1 MNKKFI
7 SVFMI
12 GAATLA
18 PLSTFVSCNDYDD
31 DIKDLQEQ
39 IAASGV
45 DLKAEVSR
53 LEGLLDACKAASE
66 KADSELSEAIKNA
79 TNDAKGYAD
88 IQAAEAKK
96 AAIEAA
102 QSLIEKAIQDL
113 ENGSIKA
120 AQAKADAA
128 YLLAE
133 QTSKVAGEN
142 KAELEKLAAGLA
154 TTNDNLTK
162 AVAAL
167 NSRLDEANQ
176 AIAETKALAEDNQ
189 AKLAVLEAALQS
201 LQASNQ
207 QAHDALNAKDNEL
220 KALIDANQK
229 AIEATLNTKIA
240 EVNTKISEANAKIA
254 DLETR
259 VANNEVSLN
268 EVKTDIANNIK
279 PELVK
284 LADDITTIQNDIIA
298 INNYLE
304 ILNQNLNNLI
314 TGLILQDAQLE
325 MVQAQV
331 VSDPGTIDGY
341 TLKETL
347 DGKTYIMFPYKDAK
361 CGADTL
367 TAGEWNVERVAGPV
381 YYTINPTDVN
391 FTDAAN
397 INLENSKEE
406 APKNIAISAP
416 KASERKSPITRAV
429 EAPKNGLY
437 QSTIENSDNH
447 RTSAHPGFNN
457 PDKEGYRGSFAL
469 YTSYV
474 QKAKDGS
481 TINKKVYSQY
491 ALNLSVVDAAVQDA
505 PAIVAVGADNAHPA
519 ACDARFTTDDTK
531 KPLLGKLRLT
541 PVNTEFGKDNGTKKV
556 YKKYVEAI
564 GVTDAR
570 GTEMT
575 GTKLTTLLTA
585 IANAN
590 PGVLNTI
597 FEEDEAGF
605 DEITVNI
612 PDNAGDHSFIGNVIT
627 FRYFIQNYNGTIYA
641 TTYKVMFAKPLFD
654 EAEVV
659 IKHPPYAAGDNTT
672 MHGLTKNDKT
682 EFQLQAN
689 CITVAAS
696 NTLWKNNTAK
706 IEVTAKP
713 DANGDYLHIK
723 NIYFHTAST
732 SGSGW
737 VAEAPLKTIP
747 MNNGMS
753 ASVSGLTVTDVSAI
767 KNMVIEYD
775 PSLVTVEKEYELVMK
790 SYDPNGNLVSKL
802 PIKFTMKYPKLH
814 TDLIKPNPAF
824 FTGANGEPAKDDLN
838 NAEAFRTQTY
848 TLTAWADNES
858 GKAKYTL
865 NPVFNTPHSDAEG
878 CVMSFD
884 LGNKAQ
890 YGING
895 AFAAY
900 APDNTWRMNG
910 PTYTMIV
917 PAEAVT
923 RKAEHPYTLLLAVQY
938 FGVKSL
944 WYDPVEFKI
953 VFKSAIAHAE
963 PRFDKGDE
971 AYEIGYPS
979 QTLTLN
985 DANVTADDPSRSGF
999 NDINYFTKDGATAHA
1014 RDSRIKATSVELEQ
1028 MQYATLFKTIS
1039 CTNDEIKIVTN
1050 EEVQQGIG
1058 SISGK
1063 SIKFNFIVEDHFGN
1077 VRKYPFYVKVKENN

>member
-66 KADSELSEAIKNA
+66 KADSELNEAIKNA

-220 KALIDANQK
+220 KALIDANQQ

-254 DLETR
+254 ALETR

-279 PELVK
+279 PELVR
-284 LADDITTIQNDIIA
+284 LAGDISTIQNDIIA
-298 INNYLE
+298 INNYLD

-331 VSDPGTIDGY
+331 VSDPGTIAGL
-341 TLKETL
+341 TLKENRG
-347 DGKTYIMFPYKDAK
+347 GKTYIMFPYKDAK
-361 CGADTL
+361 GGAEEL

-397 INLENSKEE
+397 INLENSLEQ
-406 APKNIAISAP
+406 APANIVISAP

-447 RTSAHPGFNN
+447 RTAAHQGFKNS
-457 PDKEGYRGSFAL
+457 YAL

-474 QKAKDGS
+474 QTAKDGS

-491 ALNLSVVDAAVQDA
+491 ALNLNVVDASVQNA

-519 ACDARFTTDDTK
+519 SCNARFTTEFG
-531 KPLLGKLRLT
+531 KPLQGKLQLT

-564 GVTDAR
+564 AVTDAR
-570 GTEMT
+570 GNVVT
-575 GTKLTTLLTA
+575 GEDLTKLLNA
-585 IANAN
+585 ISAANA
-590 PGVLNTI
+590 GVLNTI

-612 PDNAGDHSFIGNVIT
+612 PDNAGDHSFIGNTIT

-641 TTYKVMFAKPLFD
+641 TTYKVMFVKTLFE
-654 EAEVV
+654 EAQVV
-659 IKHPPYAAGDNTT
+659 IEHTPYDAGNITT

-689 CITVAAS
+689 CIKVAAS

-706 IEVTAKP
+706 IEIKALEDSEHDYFAIENVKFYSNSTT
-713 DANGDYLHIK
+713 GD
-723 NIYFHTAST
+723 
-732 SGSGW
+732 GW
-737 VAEAPLKTIP
+737 VSETPLKTIAI
-747 MNNGMS
+747 GGGTS
-753 ASVSGLTVTDVSAI
+753 GSVSGLNPNDVAAI

-775 PSLVTVEKEYELVMK
+775 PNGIYVEKEYSLEMN
-790 SYDPNGNLVSKL
+790 SYDVNGNLISKL
-802 PIKFTMKYPKLH
+802 PIKFTMKYPNHHLA
-814 TDLIKPNPAF
+814 LIKPNPAF
-824 FTGANGEPAKDDLN
+824 FTPY
-838 NAEAFRTQTY
+838 NAELKDAAGLRAASY
-848 TLTAWADNES
+848 TLTAWANNNN
-858 GKAKYTL
+858 GTNAKY
-865 NPVFNTPHSDAEG
+865 NIIAAFNTPYSNTDG
-878 CVMSFD
+878 CALSFD
-884 LGNKAQ
+884 LANKGKYASDA
-890 YGING
+890 NLVP
-895 AFAAY
+895 Y
-900 APDNTWRMNG
+900 APVNSWRVNG
-910 PTYTMIV
+910 PTAYWMEV
-917 PAEAVT
+917 PAKAV
-923 RKAEHPYTLLLAVQY
+923 KFGAEHVYTLQLAVQN
-938 FGVKSL
+938 FGVESL
-944 WYDPVEFKI
+944 WYNPVEFKV
-953 VFKSAIAHAE
+953 VFKSAIAHADLAFNKE
-963 PRFDKGDE
+963 T
-971 AYEIGYPS
+971 YEVGYPS

-985 DANVTADDPSRSGF
+985 DANVSADDKSTSAAD
-999 NDINYFTKDGATAHA
+999 DINYFAKDGATAHT
-1014 RDSRIKATSVELEQ
+1014 RDARIKTTSVELVQ
-1028 MQYATLFKTIS
+1028 TQFASLFKTIS

-1050 EEVQQGIG
+1050 EQVEGGVG
-1058 SISGK
+1058 SITTDR
-1063 SIKFNFIVEDHFGN
+1063 IQFNFIVEDQYGN
-1077 VRKYPFYVKVKENN
+1077 VTKYPFYVKVKENN

>member
-220 KALIDANQK
+220 KALIDANQQ

-254 DLETR
+254 ALETR

-279 PELVK
+279 PELVR
-284 LADDITTIQNDIIA
+284 LAGDITTIQNDIIA
-298 INNYLE
+298 INNYLD

-314 TGLILQDAQLE
+314 TGLILQDTQLE

-331 VSDPGTIDGY
+331 VSDPGTIAGL
-341 TLKETL
+341 TLKENR

-361 CGADTL
+361 GGAETL

-381 YYTINPTDVN
+381 YYTINPTNVN

-397 INLENSKEE
+397 INLENSLEE
-406 APKNIAISAP
+406 APQNIAISAP

-447 RTSAHPGFNN
+447 RTSAHQGFKNS
-457 PDKEGYRGSFAL
+457 YAL

-474 QKAKDGS
+474 QTAKDGS

-491 ALNLSVVDAAVQDA
+491 ALNLNVVNAAVQDA

-519 ACDARFTTDDTK
+519 TCDARFTTDFG
-531 KPLLGKLRLT
+531 KPLQGKLQLK

-570 GTEMT
+570 GNAIT
-575 GTKLTTLLTA
+575 GTKLTSLLTA

-590 PGVLNTI
+590 AGVLNTI

-641 TTYKVMFAKPLFD
+641 TTYKVMFVKTLFE
-654 EAEVV
+654 EAQVV
-659 IKHPPYAAGDNTT
+659 IEHTPYAAGNITT

-689 CITVAAS
+689 CITVPAS
-696 NTLWKNNTAK
+696 NALWKNNTAK

-713 DANGDYLHIK
+713 DANGAYLHIK

-775 PSLVTVEKEYELVMK
+775 PEAPNIVWHEYELEMK
-790 SYDPNGNLVSKL
+790 SYDPNGNLISKL
-802 PIKFTMKYPKLH
+802 PIKFTMKYPDH
-814 TDLIKPNPAF
+814 HALIKPNPAF
-824 FTGANGEPAKDDLN
+824 FTPY
-838 NAEAFRTQTY
+838 NAELKDAAGLRAASY
-848 TLTAWADNES
+848 TLTAWANNNNGTNAKYNIIAAFNTPYSNTDGCALSFDLAN
-858 GKAKYTL
+858 KAKYG
-865 NPVFNTPHSDAEG
+865 SDASL
-878 CVMSFD
+878 VP
-884 LGNKAQ
+884 
-890 YGING
+890 
-895 AFAAY
+895 Y
-900 APDNTWRMNG
+900 APVNSWRVNG
-910 PTYTMIV
+910 PTAYWMEV
-917 PAEAVT
+917 PAKAV
-923 RKAEHPYTLLLAVQY
+923 KFGAEHVYTLQLAVQN
-938 FGVKSL
+938 FGVESL
-944 WYDPVEFKI
+944 WYNPVEFKV
-953 VFKSAIAHAE
+953 VFKSAIAHADLAFNKE
-963 PRFDKGDE
+963 T
-971 AYEIGYPS
+971 YEVGYPS
-979 QTLTLN
+979 QTLNLN
-985 DANVTADDPSRSGF
+985 DANVSADDKSTSAAD
-999 NDINYFTKDGATAHA
+999 DINYFAKDGTTAHT
-1014 RDSRIKATSVELEQ
+1014 RDARIKTTSVELVQ
-1028 MQYATLFKTIS
+1028 TQFASLFKTIS
-1039 CTNDEIKIVTN
+1039 CTNDGIKIVTN
-1050 EEVQQGIG
+1050 EQVEGGVG
-1058 SISGK
+1058 SITTDR
-1063 SIKFNFIVEDHFGN
+1063 IQFNFVVEDQYGN

>member
-220 KALIDANQK
+220 KALIDANQQ

-254 DLETR
+254 ALETR

-268 EVKTDIANNIK
+268 EVKNDIANNIK
-279 PELVK
+279 PELVR
-284 LADDITTIQNDIIA
+284 LAGDITTIQNDIIA
-298 INNYLE
+298 INNYLD

-314 TGLILQDAQLE
+314 TGLILQDTQLE

-331 VSDPGTIDGY
+331 VSDPGTIAGL
-341 TLKETL
+341 TLKETR

-361 CGADTL
+361 GGAETL

-381 YYTINPTDVN
+381 YYTINPTNVN

-397 INLENSKEE
+397 INLENSLEE
-406 APKNIAISAP
+406 APQNIAISAP

-447 RTSAHPGFNN
+447 RTSAHQGFKNS
-457 PDKEGYRGSFAL
+457 YAL

-474 QKAKDGS
+474 QTAKDGS

-491 ALNLSVVDAAVQDA
+491 ALNLNVVNAAVQDA

-519 ACDARFTTDDTK
+519 TCDARFTTDFG
-531 KPLLGKLRLT
+531 KPLQGKLQLK

-570 GTEMT
+570 GNAIT
-575 GTKLTTLLTA
+575 GTKLTSLLTA

-590 PGVLNTI
+590 AGVLNTI

-641 TTYKVMFAKPLFD
+641 TTYKVMFVKTLFE
-654 EAEVV
+654 EAQVV
-659 IKHPPYAAGDNTT
+659 IEHTPYAAGNITT

-689 CITVAAS
+689 CITVPAS
-696 NTLWKNNTAK
+696 NALWKNNTAK

-713 DANGDYLHIK
+713 DANGAYLHIK

-775 PSLVTVEKEYELVMK
+775 PEAPNIVWHEYELEMK
-790 SYDPNGNLVSKL
+790 SYDPNGNLISKL
-802 PIKFTMKYPKLH
+802 PIKFTMKYPDH
-814 TDLIKPNPAF
+814 HALIKPNPAF
-824 FTGANGEPAKDDLN
+824 FTPY
-838 NAEAFRTQTY
+838 NAELKDAAGLRAASY
-848 TLTAWADNES
+848 TLTAWANNNNGTNAKYNIIAAFNTPYSNTDGCALSFDLAN
-858 GKAKYTL
+858 KAKYI
-865 NPVFNTPHSDAEG
+865 SDANL
-878 CVMSFD
+878 VP
-884 LGNKAQ
+884 
-890 YGING
+890 
-895 AFAAY
+895 Y
-900 APDNTWRMNG
+900 APVNAWRVNG
-910 PTYTMIV
+910 PTAYWMEV
-917 PAEAVT
+917 PAKAV
-923 RKAEHPYTLLLAVQY
+923 KFGAEHVYTLQLAVQN
-938 FGVKSL
+938 FGVASL
-944 WYDPVEFKI
+944 WYNPVEFKV
-953 VFKSAIAHAE
+953 VFKSAIAHA
-963 PRFDKGDE
+963 DL
-971 AYEIGYPS
+971 AYNKETYEVGYPS
-979 QTLTLN
+979 QTLILN
-985 DANVTADDPSRSGF
+985 DANVSADDKSTSAAD
-999 NDINYFTKDGATAHA
+999 DINYFAKDGTTAHT
-1014 RDSRIKATSVELEQ
+1014 RDARIKTTSVELVQ
-1028 MQYATLFKTIS
+1028 TQFASLFKTIS
-1039 CTNDEIKIVTN
+1039 CTNDGIKIVTN
-1050 EEVQQGIG
+1050 EQVEGGVG
-1058 SISGK
+1058 SITTDR
-1063 SIKFNFIVEDHFGN
+1063 IQFNFVVEDQYGN

>member
-220 KALIDANQK
+220 KALIDANQQ

-254 DLETR
+254 ALETR

-279 PELVK
+279 PELVR
-284 LADDITTIQNDIIA
+284 LAGDITDIYGRIDG
-298 INNYLE
+298 INNYLD

-314 TGLILQDAQLE
+314 TGLILQDTQLE

-331 VSDPGTIDGY
+331 VSDPGTIAGL
-341 TLKETL
+341 TLKESRG
-347 DGKTYIMFPYKDAK
+347 GKTYIMFPYKDAK
-361 CGADTL
+361 GGAETL

-391 FTDAAN
+391 FDKNAKFK
-397 INLENSKEE
+397 LENSLGEGPGD
-406 APKNIAISAP
+406 AITISAP

-447 RTSAHPGFNN
+447 RTSAHQGFKNS
-457 PDKEGYRGSFAL
+457 YAL

-474 QKAKDGS
+474 QTAKDGS

-491 ALNLSVVDAAVQDA
+491 ALNLNVVNAAVQDA

-519 ACDARFTTDDTK
+519 TCDARFTTDFG
-531 KPLLGKLRLT
+531 KPLQGKLQLK

-570 GTEMT
+570 GNAIT
-575 GTKLTTLLTA
+575 GTKLTSLLTA

-590 PGVLNTI
+590 AGVLNTI

-641 TTYKVMFAKPLFD
+641 TTYKVMFVKTLFE
-654 EAEVV
+654 EAQVV
-659 IKHPPYAAGDNTT
+659 IEHTPYAAGNITT

-689 CITVAAS
+689 CITVPAS
-696 NTLWKNNTAK
+696 NALWKNNTAK

-713 DANGDYLHIK
+713 DANGAYLHIK

-775 PSLVTVEKEYELVMK
+775 PEAPNIVWHEYELEMK
-790 SYDPNGNLVSKL
+790 SYDPNGNLISKL
-802 PIKFTMKYPKLH
+802 PIKFTMKYPDH
-814 TDLIKPNPAF
+814 HALIKPNPAF
-824 FTGANGEPAKDDLN
+824 FTPY
-838 NAEAFRTQTY
+838 NAELKDAAGLRAASY
-848 TLTAWADNES
+848 TLTAWANNNNGTNAKYNIIAAFNTPYSNTDGCALSFDLAN
-858 GKAKYTL
+858 KAKYI
-865 NPVFNTPHSDAEG
+865 SDANL
-878 CVMSFD
+878 VP
-884 LGNKAQ
+884 
-890 YGING
+890 
-895 AFAAY
+895 Y
-900 APDNTWRMNG
+900 APVNAWRVNG
-910 PTYTMIV
+910 PTAYWMEV
-917 PAEAVT
+917 PAKAV
-923 RKAEHPYTLLLAVQY
+923 KFGAEHVYTLQLAVQN
-938 FGVKSL
+938 FGVASL
-944 WYDPVEFKI
+944 WYNPVEFKV
-953 VFKSAIAHAE
+953 VFKSAIAHA
-963 PRFDKGDE
+963 DL
-971 AYEIGYPS
+971 AYNKETYEVGYPS
-979 QTLTLN
+979 QTLILN
-985 DANVTADDPSRSGF
+985 DANVSADDKSTSAAD
-999 NDINYFTKDGATAHA
+999 DINYFAKDGTTAHT
-1014 RDSRIKATSVELEQ
+1014 RDARIKTTSVELVQ
-1028 MQYATLFKTIS
+1028 TQFASLFKTIS
-1039 CTNDEIKIVTN
+1039 CTNDGIKIVTN
-1050 EEVQQGIG
+1050 EQVEGGVG
-1058 SISGK
+1058 SITTDR
-1063 SIKFNFIVEDHFGN
+1063 IQFNFVVEDQYGN

>member
-66 KADSELSEAIKNA
+66 KADSELNEAIKNA

-220 KALIDANQK
+220 KALIDANQQ

-254 DLETR
+254 ALETR

-279 PELVK
+279 PELVR
-284 LADDITTIQNDIIA
+284 LAGDISTIQNDIIA
-298 INNYLE
+298 INNYLD

-331 VSDPGTIDGY
+331 VSDPGTIAGL
-341 TLKETL
+341 TLKESRG
-347 DGKTYIMFPYKDAK
+347 GKTYIMFPYKDAK
-361 CGADTL
+361 GGAEEL

-397 INLENSKEE
+397 INLENSLEQ
-406 APKNIAISAP
+406 APANIVISAP

-447 RTSAHPGFNN
+447 RTAAHQGFKNS
-457 PDKEGYRGSFAL
+457 YAL

-474 QKAKDGS
+474 QTAKDGS

-491 ALNLSVVDAAVQDA
+491 ALNLNVVDAAVQNA

-519 ACDARFTTDDTK
+519 SCDARFTTEFG
-531 KPLLGKLRLT
+531 KPLQGKLQLT

-564 GVTDAR
+564 AVTDAR
-570 GTEMT
+570 GNVVT
-575 GTKLTTLLTA
+575 GEDLTKLLNA
-585 IANAN
+585 ISAANA
-590 PGVLNTI
+590 GVLNTI

-641 TTYKVMFAKPLFD
+641 TTFKVMFVKTLFE
-654 EAEVV
+654 EAQVV
-659 IKHPPYAAGDNTT
+659 IEHTPYAAGNNTT

-713 DANGDYLHIK
+713 DANGAYLHIK

-747 MNNGMS
+747 MNNGLS

-775 PSLVTVEKEYELVMK
+775 PEAPNIVEHEYELEMK
-790 SYDPNGNLVSKL
+790 SFDPNGNLISKL
-802 PIKFTMKYPKLH
+802 PIKFTMNYPNHDLA
-814 TDLIKPNPAF
+814 LIKPNPAY
-824 FTGANGEPAKDDLN
+824 FTPYKADLKDAAGLR
-838 NAEAFRTQTY
+838 AASY
-848 TLTAWADNES
+848 TLTAWANNNS
-858 GKAKYTL
+858 GTNAKYNIIAAFNTPYSNTDGCALSFDLANKAKYI
-865 NPVFNTPHSDAEG
+865 SDANL
-878 CVMSFD
+878 VP
-884 LGNKAQ
+884 
-890 YGING
+890 
-895 AFAAY
+895 Y
-900 APDNTWRMNG
+900 APVNAWRVNG
-910 PTYTMIV
+910 PTAYWMEV
-917 PAEAVT
+917 PAKAV
-923 RKAEHPYTLLLAVQY
+923 KFGAEHVYTLQLAVQN
-938 FGVKSL
+938 FGVASL
-944 WYDPVEFKI
+944 WYNPVEFKV
-953 VFKSAIAHAE
+953 VFKSAIAHADLAFNKE
-963 PRFDKGDE
+963 T
-971 AYEIGYPS
+971 YEVGYPS

-985 DANVTADDPSRSGF
+985 DANVSADDKSTSAAD
-999 NDINYFTKDGATAHA
+999 DINYFAKDGATAHT
-1014 RDSRIKATSVELEQ
+1014 RDARIKTTSVELVQ
-1028 MQYATLFKTIS
+1028 TQFASLFKTIS

-1050 EEVQQGIG
+1050 EQVEGGVG
-1058 SISGK
+1058 SITTDR
-1063 SIKFNFIVEDHFGN
+1063 IQFNFIVEDQYGN
-1077 VRKYPFYVKVKENN
+1077 VTKYPFYVKVKENN

>member
-66 KADSELSEAIKNA
+66 KADSELNEAIKNA

-220 KALIDANQK
+220 KALIDANQQ

-254 DLETR
+254 ALETR

-268 EVKTDIANNIK
+268 EVKTNIDNNIK
-279 PELVK
+279 PELVR
-284 LADDITTIQNDIIA
+284 LAGDISTIQNDIIA
-298 INNYLE
+298 INNYLD

-331 VSDPGTIDGY
+331 VSDPGTIAGL
-341 TLKETL
+341 TLKESRG
-347 DGKTYIMFPYKDAK
+347 GKTYIMFPYKDAK
-361 CGADTL
+361 GGAEEL

-397 INLENSKEE
+397 INLENSLEQ
-406 APKNIAISAP
+406 APANIVISAP

-447 RTSAHPGFNN
+447 RTSAHQGFKNS
-457 PDKEGYRGSFAL
+457 YAL

-474 QKAKDGS
+474 QTAKDGS

-491 ALNLSVVDAAVQDA
+491 ALNLNVVNAAVQDA

-519 ACDARFTTDDTK
+519 TCDARFTTEFG
-531 KPLLGKLRLT
+531 KPLQGKLQLT

-564 GVTDAR
+564 GVTDAH
-570 GTEMT
+570 GNAIT
-575 GTKLTTLLTA
+575 GTKLTSLLTA

-590 PGVLNTI
+590 AGVLNTI

-641 TTYKVMFAKPLFD
+641 TTYKVMFVKTLFE
-654 EAEVV
+654 EAQVV
-659 IKHPPYAAGDNTT
+659 IEHTPYAAGNITT

-689 CITVAAS
+689 CIKVAAS

-706 IEVTAKP
+706 IEIKALEDSEHDYFDMINVKFYSNSTT
-713 DANGDYLHIK
+713 GD
-723 NIYFHTAST
+723 
-732 SGSGW
+732 GW
-737 VAEAPLKTIP
+737 VSEAPLKTIA
-747 MNNGMS
+747 MNSTTS
-753 ASVSGLTVTDVSAI
+753 ASVSGLTPNDVAAI

-775 PSLVTVEKEYELVMK
+775 PNGIYVEKEYSLEMN
-790 SYDPNGNLVSKL
+790 SYDVNGNLISKL
-802 PIKFTMKYPKLH
+802 PIKFTMKYPNHHLA
-814 TDLIKPNPAF
+814 LIKPNPAF
-824 FTGANGEPAKDDLN
+824 FTPY
-838 NAEAFRTQTY
+838 NAELKDAAGLRAASY
-848 TLTAWADNES
+848 TLTAWANNNNGTNAKYNIIAAFNTPYSDGDGCALSFDLAN
-858 GKAKYTL
+858 KAKYG
-865 NPVFNTPHSDAEG
+865 SDANL
-878 CVMSFD
+878 VP
-884 LGNKAQ
+884 
-890 YGING
+890 
-895 AFAAY
+895 Y
-900 APDNTWRMNG
+900 APVNSWRVNG
-910 PTYTMIV
+910 PTAYWMEV
-917 PAEAVT
+917 PAKAV
-923 RKAEHPYTLLLAVQY
+923 KFGAEHVYTLQLAVQN
-938 FGVKSL
+938 FGVASL
-944 WYDPVEFKI
+944 WYNPVEFKV
-953 VFKSAIAHAE
+953 VFKSAIAHADLAFNKE
-963 PRFDKGDE
+963 T
-971 AYEIGYPS
+971 YEVGYPS
-979 QTLTLN
+979 QTLILN
-985 DANVTADDPSRSGF
+985 DANVSADDKSTSAAD
-999 NDINYFTKDGATAHA
+999 DINYFAKDGTTAHT
-1014 RDSRIKATSVELEQ
+1014 RDARIKTTSVELVQ
-1028 MQYATLFKTIS
+1028 TQFASLFKTIS
-1039 CTNDEIKIVTN
+1039 CTNDGIKIVTN
-1050 EEVQQGIG
+1050 EQVEGGVG
-1058 SISGK
+1058 SITTDR
-1063 SIKFNFIVEDHFGN
+1063 IQFNFIVEDQYGN
-1077 VRKYPFYVKVKENN
+1077 VTKYPFYVKVKENN

>member
-66 KADSELSEAIKNA
+66 KADSELNEAIKNA

-220 KALIDANQK
+220 KALIDANQQ

-254 DLETR
+254 ALETR

-279 PELVK
+279 PELVR
-284 LADDITTIQNDIIA
+284 LAGDISTIQNDIIA
-298 INNYLE
+298 INNYLD

-331 VSDPGTIDGY
+331 VSDPGTIAGL
-341 TLKETL
+341 TLKENRG
-347 DGKTYIMFPYKDAK
+347 GKTYIMFPYKDAK
-361 CGADTL
+361 GGAEEL

-397 INLENSKEE
+397 INLENSLEQ
-406 APKNIAISAP
+406 APANIVISAP

-447 RTSAHPGFNN
+447 RTAAHQGFKNS
-457 PDKEGYRGSFAL
+457 YAL

-474 QKAKDGS
+474 QTAKDGS

-491 ALNLSVVDAAVQDA
+491 ALNLNVVNAAVQNA

-519 ACDARFTTDDTK
+519 SCNARFTTEFG
-531 KPLLGKLRLT
+531 KPLQGKLQLT

-564 GVTDAR
+564 AVTDAR
-570 GTEMT
+570 GNVVT
-575 GTKLTTLLTA
+575 GEDLTKLLNA
-585 IANAN
+585 ISAANA
-590 PGVLNTI
+590 GVLNTI

-612 PDNAGDHSFIGNVIT
+612 PDNAGDHSFIGNTIT

-641 TTYKVMFAKPLFD
+641 TTYKVMFVKTLFE
-654 EAEVV
+654 EAQVV
-659 IKHPPYAAGDNTT
+659 IEHTPYDAGNITT

-689 CITVAAS
+689 CIKVAAS

-706 IEVTAKP
+706 IEIKALEDSEHDYFAIENVKFYSNSTT
-713 DANGDYLHIK
+713 GD
-723 NIYFHTAST
+723 
-732 SGSGW
+732 GW
-737 VAEAPLKTIP
+737 VSETPLKTIAI
-747 MNNGMS
+747 GGGTS
-753 ASVSGLTVTDVSAI
+753 GSVSGLNPNDVAAI

-775 PSLVTVEKEYELVMK
+775 PNGIYVEKEYSLEMN
-790 SYDPNGNLVSKL
+790 SYDVNGNLISKL
-802 PIKFTMKYPKLH
+802 PIKFTMKYPNHHLA
-814 TDLIKPNPAF
+814 LIKPNPAF
-824 FTGANGEPAKDDLN
+824 FTPY
-838 NAEAFRTQTY
+838 NAELKDAAGLRAASY
-848 TLTAWADNES
+848 TLTAWANNNN
-858 GKAKYTL
+858 GTNAKY
-865 NPVFNTPHSDAEG
+865 NIIAAFNTPYSNTDG
-878 CVMSFD
+878 CALSFD
-884 LGNKAQ
+884 LANKGKYASDA
-890 YGING
+890 NLVP
-895 AFAAY
+895 Y
-900 APDNTWRMNG
+900 APVNSWRVNG
-910 PTYTMIV
+910 PTAYWMEV
-917 PAEAVT
+917 PAKAV
-923 RKAEHPYTLLLAVQY
+923 KFGAEHVYTLQLAVQN
-938 FGVKSL
+938 FGVESL
-944 WYDPVEFKI
+944 WYNPVEFKV
-953 VFKSAIAHAE
+953 VFKSAIAHADLAFNKE
-963 PRFDKGDE
+963 T
-971 AYEIGYPS
+971 YEVGYPS

-985 DANVTADDPSRSGF
+985 DANVSADDKSTSAAD
-999 NDINYFTKDGATAHA
+999 DINYFAKDGATAHT
-1014 RDSRIKATSVELEQ
+1014 RDARIKTTSVELVQ
-1028 MQYATLFKTIS
+1028 TQFASLFKTIS

-1050 EEVQQGIG
+1050 EQVEGGVG
-1058 SISGK
+1058 SITTDR
-1063 SIKFNFIVEDHFGN
+1063 IQFNFIVEDQYGN
-1077 VRKYPFYVKVKENN
+1077 VTKYPFYVKVKENN

>member
-39 IAASGV
+39 IAASSV

-66 KADSELSEAIKNA
+66 KADSELNEAIKNA

-220 KALIDANQK
+220 KALIDANQQ

-254 DLETR
+254 ALETR

-268 EVKTDIANNIK
+268 EVKTNIANNIK
-279 PELVK
+279 PELVR
-284 LADDITTIQNDIIA
+284 LAGDISTIQNDIIA
-298 INNYLE
+298 INNYLD

-331 VSDPGTIDGY
+331 VSDPGTIAGL
-341 TLKETL
+341 TLKESRG
-347 DGKTYIMFPYKDAK
+347 GKTYIMFPYKDAK
-361 CGADTL
+361 GGAEEL

-397 INLENSKEE
+397 INLENSLEQ
-406 APKNIAISAP
+406 APANIVISAP

-447 RTSAHPGFNN
+447 RTSAHQGFKNS
-457 PDKEGYRGSFAL
+457 YAL

-474 QKAKDGS
+474 QTAKDGS

-491 ALNLSVVDAAVQDA
+491 ALNLNVVNAAVQDA

-519 ACDARFTTDDTK
+519 TCAARFTTEFG
-531 KPLLGKLRLT
+531 KPLQGKLQLT

-570 GTEMT
+570 GNAIT
-575 GTKLTTLLTA
+575 GTKLTSLLTA

-590 PGVLNTI
+590 AGVLNTI

-641 TTYKVMFAKPLFD
+641 TTYKVMFVKTLFE
-654 EAEVV
+654 EAQVV
-659 IKHPPYAAGDNTT
+659 IEHTPYAAGNITT

-689 CITVAAS
+689 CIKVAAS

-706 IEVTAKP
+706 IEIKALEDSEHDYFSMINVKFYSNSTT
-713 DANGDYLHIK
+713 GD
-723 NIYFHTAST
+723 
-732 SGSGW
+732 GW
-737 VAEAPLKTIP
+737 VSGAPLKTIA
-747 MNNGMS
+747 MNSTTS
-753 ASVSGLTVTDVSAI
+753 ASVSGLTPNDVAAI
-767 KNMVIEYD
+767 KNMVIEYN
-775 PSLVTVEKEYELVMK
+775 PGNIYVEKEYSLEMN
-790 SYDPNGNLVSKL
+790 SYDVNGNLISKL
-802 PIKFTMKYPKLH
+802 PIKFTMKYPNHHLA
-814 TDLIKPNPAF
+814 LVKPNPAF
-824 FTGANGEPAKDDLN
+824 FTPY
-838 NAEAFRTQTY
+838 NAELKDAAGLRAASY
-848 TLTAWADNES
+848 TLTAWANNNN
-858 GKAKYTL
+858 GTNAKY
-865 NPVFNTPHSDAEG
+865 NIIAAFNSPYSNTDG
-878 CVMSFD
+878 CALSFD
-884 LGNKAQ
+884 LANKGKYASDA
-890 YGING
+890 NLVP
-895 AFAAY
+895 Y
-900 APDNTWRMNG
+900 APVNSWRVNG
-910 PTYTMIV
+910 PTAYWMEV
-917 PAEAVT
+917 PAKAV
-923 RKAEHPYTLLLAVQY
+923 KFGAEHVYTLQLAVQN
-938 FGVKSL
+938 FGVESL
-944 WYDPVEFKI
+944 WYNPVEFKV
-953 VFKSAIAHAE
+953 VFKSAIAHADLAFNKE
-963 PRFDKGDE
+963 T
-971 AYEIGYPS
+971 YEVGYPS
-979 QTLTLN
+979 QTLILN
-985 DANVTADDPSRSGF
+985 DANVSADDKSTSAAD
-999 NDINYFTKDGATAHA
+999 DINYFAKDGTTAHT
-1014 RDSRIKATSVELEQ
+1014 RDARIKTTSVELVQ
-1028 MQYATLFKTIS
+1028 TQFASLFKTIS

-1050 EEVQQGIG
+1050 EQVEGGVG
-1058 SISGK
+1058 SITTDR
-1063 SIKFNFIVEDHFGN
+1063 IQFNFIVEDQYGN
-1077 VRKYPFYVKVKENN
+1077 VTKYPFYVKVKENN

>member
-220 KALIDANQK
+220 KALIDANQQ

-254 DLETR
+254 ALETR

-279 PELVK
+279 PELVR
-284 LADDITTIQNDIIA
+284 LAGDITTIQNDIIA
-298 INNYLE
+298 INNYLD

-314 TGLILQDAQLE
+314 TGLILQDTQLE

-331 VSDPGTIDGY
+331 VSDPGTIAGL
-341 TLKETL
+341 TLKEIR

-361 CGADTL
+361 GGAETL

-381 YYTINPTDVN
+381 YYTINPTNVN

-397 INLENSKEE
+397 INLENSLEE
-406 APKNIAISAP
+406 APQNIAISAP

-447 RTSAHPGFNN
+447 RTSAHQGFKNS
-457 PDKEGYRGSFAL
+457 YAL

-474 QKAKDGS
+474 QTAKDGS

-491 ALNLSVVDAAVQDA
+491 ALNLNVVNAAVQDA
-505 PAIVAVGADNAHPA
+505 PAIVAVGADNTHPTS
-519 ACDARFTTDDTK
+519 CDARFTTDFG
-531 KPLLGKLRLT
+531 KPLQGKLQLK

-570 GTEMT
+570 GNAIT
-575 GTKLTTLLTA
+575 GTKLTSLLTA

-590 PGVLNTI
+590 AGVLNTI

-641 TTYKVMFAKPLFD
+641 TTYEVMFVKTLFE
-654 EAEVV
+654 EAQVV
-659 IKHPPYAAGDNTT
+659 IEHTPYAAGNITT

-689 CITVAAS
+689 CITVPAS
-696 NTLWKNNTAK
+696 NALWKNNTAK

-713 DANGDYLHIK
+713 DANGAYLHIK

-732 SGSGW
+732 SGPAGW

-753 ASVSGLTVTDVSAI
+753 ASVSGLTVPDVSAI

-775 PSLVTVEKEYELVMK
+775 PEAPNIVWHEYELEMK
-790 SYDPNGNLVSKL
+790 SYDPNGNLISKL
-802 PIKFTMKYPKLH
+802 PIKFTMKYPDH
-814 TDLIKPNPAF
+814 HALIKPNPAY
-824 FTGANGEPAKDDLN
+824 FTPY
-838 NAEAFRTQTY
+838 NAELKDAAGLRAASY
-848 TLTAWADNES
+848 TLTAWANNNNGTNAKYNIIAAFNSPYSNTDGCALSFDLAN
-858 GKAKYTL
+858 KAKYI
-865 NPVFNTPHSDAEG
+865 SDANL
-878 CVMSFD
+878 VP
-884 LGNKAQ
+884 
-890 YGING
+890 
-895 AFAAY
+895 Y
-900 APDNTWRMNG
+900 APVNSWRVNG
-910 PTYTMIV
+910 PTAYWMEV
-917 PAEAVT
+917 PAKAV
-923 RKAEHPYTLLLAVQY
+923 KFGAEHVYTLQLAVQN
-938 FGVKSL
+938 FGVASL
-944 WYDPVEFKI
+944 WYNPVEFKV
-953 VFKSAIAHAE
+953 VFKSAIAHA
-963 PRFDKGDE
+963 DL
-971 AYEIGYPS
+971 AYNKETYEVGYPS
-979 QTLTLN
+979 QTLILN
-985 DANVTADDPSRSGF
+985 DANVSADDKSTSAAD
-999 NDINYFTKDGATAHA
+999 DINYFAKDGTTAHT
-1014 RDSRIKATSVELEQ
+1014 RDARIKTTSVELVQ
-1028 MQYATLFKTIS
+1028 TQFASLFKTIS
-1039 CTNDEIKIVTN
+1039 CTNDGIKIVTN
-1050 EEVQQGIG
+1050 EQVEGGVG
-1058 SISGK
+1058 SITTDR
-1063 SIKFNFIVEDHFGN
+1063 IQFNFVVEDQYGN

>member
-66 KADSELSEAIKNA
+66 KADSELNEAIKNA

-220 KALIDANQK
+220 KALIDANQQ

-254 DLETR
+254 ALETR

-279 PELVK
+279 PELVR
-284 LADDITTIQNDIIA
+284 LAGDISTIQNDIIA
-298 INNYLE
+298 INNYLD

-331 VSDPGTIDGY
+331 VSDPGTIAGL
-341 TLKETL
+341 TLKENRG
-347 DGKTYIMFPYKDAK
+347 GKTYIMFPYKDAK
-361 CGADTL
+361 GGAEEL

-397 INLENSKEE
+397 INLENSLEQ
-406 APKNIAISAP
+406 APANIVISAP

-447 RTSAHPGFNN
+447 RTAAHQGFKNS
-457 PDKEGYRGSFAL
+457 YAL

-474 QKAKDGS
+474 QTAKDGS

-491 ALNLSVVDAAVQDA
+491 ALNLNVVDASVQNA

-519 ACDARFTTDDTK
+519 SCDARFTTEFG
-531 KPLLGKLRLT
+531 KPLQGKLRLT

-570 GTEMT
+570 GNAIT
-575 GTKLTTLLTA
+575 GTKLTSLLTA

-590 PGVLNTI
+590 AGVLNTI

-641 TTYKVMFAKPLFD
+641 TTFKVMFVKTLFE
-654 EAEVV
+654 EAQVV
-659 IKHPPYAAGDNTT
+659 IEHTPYAAGNNTT
-672 MHGLTKNDKT
+672 MHGKTKNDKT

-713 DANGDYLHIK
+713 DANGAYLHIK

-747 MNNGMS
+747 MNDGMS

-775 PSLVTVEKEYELVMK
+775 PEAPNIVWHEYELEMK
-790 SYDPNGNLVSKL
+790 SYDPNGNLISKL
-802 PIKFTMKYPKLH
+802 PIKFTMKYPDH
-814 TDLIKPNPAF
+814 HALIKPNPAF
-824 FTGANGEPAKDDLN
+824 FTPY
-838 NAEAFRTQTY
+838 NAELKDAAGLRAASY
-848 TLTAWADNES
+848 TLTAWANNNNGTNAKYNIIAAFNTPYSNTDGCALSFDLAN
-858 GKAKYTL
+858 KAKYI
-865 NPVFNTPHSDAEG
+865 SDANL
-878 CVMSFD
+878 VP
-884 LGNKAQ
+884 
-890 YGING
+890 
-895 AFAAY
+895 Y
-900 APDNTWRMNG
+900 APVNAWRVNG
-910 PTYTMIV
+910 PTAYWMEV
-917 PAEAVT
+917 PAKAV
-923 RKAEHPYTLLLAVQY
+923 KFGAEHVYTLQLAVQN
-938 FGVKSL
+938 FGVASL
-944 WYDPVEFKI
+944 WYNPVEFKV
-953 VFKSAIAHAE
+953 VFKSAIAHADLAFNKE
-963 PRFDKGDE
+963 T
-971 AYEIGYPS
+971 YEVGYPS
-979 QTLTLN
+979 QTLILN
-985 DANVTADDPSRSGF
+985 DANVSADDKSTSAAD
-999 NDINYFTKDGATAHA
+999 DINYFAKDGTTAHT
-1014 RDSRIKATSVELEQ
+1014 RDARIKTTSVELVQ
-1028 MQYATLFKTIS
+1028 TQFASLFKTIS

-1050 EEVQQGIG
+1050 EQVEGGVG
-1058 SISGK
+1058 SITTDR
-1063 SIKFNFIVEDHFGN
+1063 IQFNFIVEDQYGN
-1077 VRKYPFYVKVKENN
+1077 VTKYPFYVKVKENN

>member
-66 KADSELSEAIKNA
+66 KADSELNEAIKNA

-220 KALIDANQK
+220 KALIDANQQ

-254 DLETR
+254 ALETR

-268 EVKTDIANNIK
+268 EVKTNIANNIK
-279 PELVK
+279 PELVR
-284 LADDITTIQNDIIA
+284 LAGDISTIQNDIIA
-298 INNYLE
+298 INNYLD

-331 VSDPGTIDGY
+331 VSDPGTIAGL
-341 TLKETL
+341 TLKESRG
-347 DGKTYIMFPYKDAK
+347 GKTYIMFPYKDAK
-361 CGADTL
+361 GGAEEL

-397 INLENSKEE
+397 INLENSLEQ
-406 APKNIAISAP
+406 APANIVISAP

-447 RTSAHPGFNN
+447 RTSAHQGFKNS
-457 PDKEGYRGSFAL
+457 YAL

-474 QKAKDGS
+474 QTAKDGS

-491 ALNLSVVDAAVQDA
+491 ALNLNVVNAAVQDA

-519 ACDARFTTDDTK
+519 TCDARFTTEFG
-531 KPLLGKLRLT
+531 KPLQGKLQLT

-564 GVTDAR
+564 GVTDAH
-570 GTEMT
+570 GNVVT
-575 GTKLTTLLTA
+575 GEDLTKLLNA
-585 IANAN
+585 ISAANA
-590 PGVLNTI
+590 GVLNTI

-612 PDNAGDHSFIGNVIT
+612 PDNAGDHSFIGNTIT

-641 TTYKVMFAKPLFD
+641 TTYKVMFVKTLFE
-654 EAEVV
+654 EAQVV
-659 IKHPPYAAGDNTT
+659 IEHTPYAAGNITT

-689 CITVAAS
+689 CIKVAAS

-706 IEVTAKP
+706 IEIKALEDSEHDYFDMINVKFYSNSTT
-713 DANGDYLHIK
+713 GD
-723 NIYFHTAST
+723 
-732 SGSGW
+732 GW
-737 VAEAPLKTIP
+737 VSETPLKTIA
-747 MNNGMS
+747 MNSATS
-753 ASVSGLTVTDVSAI
+753 ASVSGLTPNDVAAI
-767 KNMVIEYD
+767 KNMVIEYN
-775 PSLVTVEKEYELVMK
+775 PGNIYVEKEYSLEMN
-790 SYDPNGNLVSKL
+790 SYDVNGNLISKL
-802 PIKFTMKYPKLH
+802 PIKFTMKYPNHHLA
-814 TDLIKPNPAF
+814 LVKPNPAF
-824 FTGANGEPAKDDLN
+824 FTPY
-838 NAEAFRTQTY
+838 NAELKDAAGLRAASY
-848 TLTAWADNES
+848 TLTAWANNNNGTNAKYNIIAAFNTPYSNADGCALSFDLAN
-858 GKAKYTL
+858 KAKYG
-865 NPVFNTPHSDAEG
+865 SDANL
-878 CVMSFD
+878 VP
-884 LGNKAQ
+884 
-890 YGING
+890 
-895 AFAAY
+895 Y
-900 APDNTWRMNG
+900 APVNSWRVNG
-910 PTYTMIV
+910 PTAYWMEV
-917 PAEAVT
+917 PAKAV
-923 RKAEHPYTLLLAVQY
+923 KFGAEHVYTLQLAVQN
-938 FGVKSL
+938 FGVESL
-944 WYDPVEFKI
+944 WYNPVEFKV
-953 VFKSAIAHAE
+953 VFKSAIAHADLAFNKE
-963 PRFDKGDE
+963 T
-971 AYEIGYPS
+971 YEVGYPS

-985 DANVTADDPSRSGF
+985 DANVSADDKSTSAAD
-999 NDINYFTKDGATAHA
+999 DINYFAKDGATAHT
-1014 RDSRIKATSVELEQ
+1014 RDARIKTTGVELVQ
-1028 MQYATLFKTIS
+1028 TQFASLFKTIS

-1050 EEVQQGIG
+1050 EQVEGGVG
-1058 SISGK
+1058 SITTDR
-1063 SIKFNFIVEDHFGN
+1063 IQFNFIVEDQYGN
-1077 VRKYPFYVKVKENN
+1077 VTKYPFYVKVKENN

>member
-220 KALIDANQK
+220 KALIDANQQ

-254 DLETR
+254 ALETR

-268 EVKTDIANNIK
+268 EVKNDIANNIK
-279 PELVK
+279 PELVR
-284 LADDITTIQNDIIA
+284 LAGDITTIQNDIIA
-298 INNYLE
+298 INNYLD

-314 TGLILQDAQLE
+314 TGLILQDTQLE

-331 VSDPGTIDGY
+331 VSDPGTIAGL
-341 TLKETL
+341 TLKETR

-361 CGADTL
+361 GGAETL

-381 YYTINPTDVN
+381 YYTINPTNVN

-397 INLENSKEE
+397 INLENSLEE
-406 APKNIAISAP
+406 APQNIAISAP

-447 RTSAHPGFNN
+447 RTSAHQGFKNS
-457 PDKEGYRGSFAL
+457 YAL

-474 QKAKDGS
+474 QTAKDGS

-491 ALNLSVVDAAVQDA
+491 ALNLNVVNAAVQDA

-519 ACDARFTTDDTK
+519 TCDARFTTDFG
-531 KPLLGKLRLT
+531 KPLQGKLQLK

-570 GTEMT
+570 GNAIT
-575 GTKLTTLLTA
+575 GTKLTSLLTA

-590 PGVLNTI
+590 AGVLNTI

-641 TTYKVMFAKPLFD
+641 TTYKVMFVKTLFE
-654 EAEVV
+654 EAQVV
-659 IKHPPYAAGDNTT
+659 IEHTPYAAGNITT

-689 CITVAAS
+689 CITVPAS
-696 NTLWKNNTAK
+696 NALWKNNTAK

-713 DANGDYLHIK
+713 DANGAYLHIK

-775 PSLVTVEKEYELVMK
+775 PEAPNIVWHEYELEMK
-790 SYDPNGNLVSKL
+790 SYDPNGNLISKL
-802 PIKFTMKYPKLH
+802 PIKFTMKYPDH
-814 TDLIKPNPAF
+814 HALIKPNPAF
-824 FTGANGEPAKDDLN
+824 FTPY
-838 NAEAFRTQTY
+838 NAELKDAAGLRAASY
-848 TLTAWADNES
+848 TLTAWANNNNGTNAKYNIIAAFNTPYSNTDGCALSFDLAN
-858 GKAKYTL
+858 KAKYI
-865 NPVFNTPHSDAEG
+865 SDANL
-878 CVMSFD
+878 VP
-884 LGNKAQ
+884 
-890 YGING
+890 
-895 AFAAY
+895 Y
-900 APDNTWRMNG
+900 APVNAWRVNG
-910 PTYTMIV
+910 PTAYWMEV
-917 PAEAVT
+917 PAKAV
-923 RKAEHPYTLLLAVQY
+923 KFGAEHVYTLQLAVQN
-938 FGVKSL
+938 FGVASL
-944 WYDPVEFKI
+944 WYNPVEFKV
-953 VFKSAIAHAE
+953 VFKSAIAHADLAFNKE
-963 PRFDKGDE
+963 T
-971 AYEIGYPS
+971 YEVGYPS
-979 QTLTLN
+979 QTLILN
-985 DANVTADDPSRSGF
+985 DANVSADDKSTSAAD
-999 NDINYFTKDGATAHA
+999 DINYFAKDGTTAHT
-1014 RDSRIKATSVELEQ
+1014 RDARIKTTSVELVQ
-1028 MQYATLFKTIS
+1028 TQFASLFKTIS
-1039 CTNDEIKIVTN
+1039 CTNDGIKIVTN
-1050 EEVQQGIG
+1050 EQVEGGVG
-1058 SISGK
+1058 SITTDR
-1063 SIKFNFIVEDHFGN
+1063 IQFNFVVEDQYGN

>member
-31 DIKDLQEQ
+31 DIKGLQEQ
-39 IAASGV
+39 IDASGV

-142 KAELEKLAAGLA
+142 KAELEKLAAGLE

-162 AVAAL
+162 AVAVL

-220 KALIDANQK
+220 KALIDANQQ

-254 DLETR
+254 ALETR

-268 EVKTDIANNIK
+268 KVKTDIDNNIK
-279 PELVK
+279 PELVR
-284 LADDITTIQNDIIA
+284 LAGDISTIQKDIIA
-298 INNYLE
+298 INNYLD

-325 MVQAQV
+325 MVQARV
-331 VSDPGTIDGY
+331 VSDPGTIAGL
-341 TLKETL
+341 TLKESRN
-347 DGKTYIMFPYKDAK
+347 GKTYIMFPYKNAK
-361 CGADTL
+361 GGAETL

-391 FTDAAN
+391 FTDEAN
-397 INLENSKEE
+397 INLENSLEQ
-406 APKNIAISAP
+406 APANIAISAP

-429 EAPKNGLY
+429 VAPKNGLY

-447 RTSAHPGFNN
+447 RTAAHPGFQNS
-457 PDKEGYRGSFAL
+457 YAL

-491 ALNLSVVDAAVQDA
+491 ALNLNVVNAAVQDA
-505 PAIVAVGADNAHPA
+505 PAIVAVGADNPPLPA
-519 ACDARFTTDDTK
+519 ACDARFTTDFG
-531 KPLLGKLRLT
+531 KPLQGKLQLT

-564 GVTDAR
+564 GVTDAH
-570 GTEMT
+570 GNVVT
-575 GTKLTTLLTA
+575 GENLTNLLNA
-585 IANAN
+585 ISAANA
-590 PGVLNTI
+590 GVLNTI

-641 TTYKVMFAKPLFD
+641 TTYKVMFVKTLFEEAK
-654 EAEVV
+654 VV
-659 IKHPPYAAGDNTT
+659 IEHTPYAAGNNTT
-672 MHGLTKNDKT
+672 MHGKTKNDKT

-689 CITVAAS
+689 CIKVPAS
-696 NTLWKNNTAK
+696 NALWKNNTTK

-713 DANGDYLHIK
+713 DANGAYLHIK

-737 VAEAPLKTIP
+737 VAEAPLKTIQ
-747 MNNGMS
+747 MNGGMS

-775 PSLVTVEKEYELVMK
+775 PEAPNIVEHEYELEMK
-790 SYDPNGNLVSKL
+790 SLDLNGNLISKL
-802 PIKFTMKYPKLH
+802 PIKFTMKYPNHHLA
-814 TDLIKPNPAF
+814 LIKPNPAF
-824 FTGANGEPAKDDLN
+824 FTPYNADLKDAAGLR
-838 NAEAFRTQTY
+838 AASY
-848 TLTAWADNES
+848 TLTAWANNNNGTNAKYNIIAAFNSPYSNADGCALSFDLAN
-858 GKAKYTL
+858 KAKYG
-865 NPVFNTPHSDAEG
+865 SDANL
-878 CVMSFD
+878 VP
-884 LGNKAQ
+884 
-890 YGING
+890 
-895 AFAAY
+895 Y
-900 APDNTWRMNG
+900 APVNAWRVNG
-910 PTYTMIV
+910 PTAYWMEV
-917 PAEAVT
+917 PAKAV
-923 RKAEHPYTLLLAVQY
+923 KFGAEHVYTLQLAVQN
-938 FGVKSL
+938 FGVESL
-944 WYDPVEFKI
+944 WYNPVEFKV
-953 VFKSAIAHAE
+953 VFKSAIAHADLAFNKE
-963 PRFDKGDE
+963 T
-971 AYEIGYPS
+971 YEVGYPS

-985 DANVTADDPSRSGF
+985 DANVSADDKSTSAAD
-999 NDINYFTKDGATAHA
+999 DINYFAKDGATAHT
-1014 RDSRIKATSVELEQ
+1014 RDARIKTTSVELVQ
-1028 MQYATLFKTIS
+1028 TQFASLFKTIS

-1050 EEVQQGIG
+1050 EQVEGGVG
-1058 SISGK
+1058 SITTDR
-1063 SIKFNFIVEDHFGN
+1063 IQFNFIVEDQYGN
-1077 VRKYPFYVKVKENN
+1077 VTKYPFYVKVKENN

>member
-220 KALIDANQK
+220 KALIDANQQ

-254 DLETR
+254 ALETR

-268 EVKTDIANNIK
+268 EVKTNIANNIK
-279 PELVK
+279 PELVR
-284 LADDITTIQNDIIA
+284 LAGDITTIQNDIIA
-298 INNYLE
+298 INNYLD

-314 TGLILQDAQLE
+314 TGLILQDTQLE

-331 VSDPGTIDGY
+331 VSDPGTIAGL
-341 TLKETL
+341 TLKENR

-361 CGADTL
+361 GGAETL

-381 YYTINPTDVN
+381 YYTINPTNVN

-397 INLENSKEE
+397 INLENSLEE
-406 APKNIAISAP
+406 APQNIAISAP

-447 RTSAHPGFNN
+447 RTSAHQGFKNS
-457 PDKEGYRGSFAL
+457 YAL

-474 QKAKDGS
+474 QTAKDGS

-491 ALNLSVVDAAVQDA
+491 ALNLNVVNAAVQDA

-519 ACDARFTTDDTK
+519 TCDARFTTEFG
-531 KPLLGKLRLT
+531 KPLQGKLQLT

-564 GVTDAR
+564 GVTDAH
-570 GTEMT
+570 GNAIT
-575 GTKLTTLLTA
+575 GTKLTSLLTA

-590 PGVLNTI
+590 AGVLNTI

-641 TTYKVMFAKPLFD
+641 TTYKVMFVKTLFQ
-654 EAEVV
+654 EAQVV
-659 IKHPPYAAGDNTT
+659 IEHTPYAAGNITT

-689 CITVAAS
+689 CIKVAAS

-706 IEVTAKP
+706 IEIKALE
-713 DANGDYLHIK
+713 DSEHDYFAIANVKFYSNSTTGD
-723 NIYFHTAST
+723 
-732 SGSGW
+732 GW
-737 VAEAPLKTIP
+737 VSETPLKTIAI
-747 MNNGMS
+747 GGGTS
-753 ASVSGLTVTDVSAI
+753 GSVSGLNPNDVAAI

-775 PSLVTVEKEYELVMK
+775 PNNIYVEKEYSLEMN
-790 SYDPNGNLVSKL
+790 SYDVNGNLISKL
-802 PIKFTMKYPKLH
+802 PIKFTMKYPNHHLA
-814 TDLIKPNPAF
+814 LIKPNPAF
-824 FTGANGEPAKDDLN
+824 FTPY
-838 NAEAFRTQTY
+838 NAELKDAAGLRAASY
-848 TLTAWADNES
+848 TLTAWANNNS
-858 GKAKYTL
+858 GTNAKYNIIAAFNSPYSNTDDCALSFDLANKAKYG
-865 NPVFNTPHSDAEG
+865 SDANL
-878 CVMSFD
+878 VP
-884 LGNKAQ
+884 
-890 YGING
+890 
-895 AFAAY
+895 Y
-900 APDNTWRMNG
+900 APVNSWRVNG
-910 PTYTMIV
+910 PTAYWMEV
-917 PAEAVT
+917 PAKAV
-923 RKAEHPYTLLLAVQY
+923 KFGAEHVYTLQLAVQN
-938 FGVKSL
+938 FGVASL
-944 WYDPVEFKI
+944 WYNPVEFKV
-953 VFKSAIAHAE
+953 VFKSAIAHA
-963 PRFDKGDE
+963 DL
-971 AYEIGYPS
+971 AYNKETYEVGYPS
-979 QTLTLN
+979 QTLILN
-985 DANVTADDPSRSGF
+985 DANVSADDKSTSAAD
-999 NDINYFTKDGATAHA
+999 DINYFAKDGTTAHT
-1014 RDSRIKATSVELEQ
+1014 RDARIKTTRVELVQ
-1028 MQYATLFKTIS
+1028 TQFASLFKTIS

-1050 EEVQQGIG
+1050 EQVEGGVG
-1058 SISGK
+1058 SITTDR
-1063 SIKFNFIVEDHFGN
+1063 IQFNFVVEDQYGN

>member
-66 KADSELSEAIKNA
+66 KADSELNEAIKNA

-220 KALIDANQK
+220 KALIDANQQ

-254 DLETR
+254 ALETR

-268 EVKTDIANNIK
+268 EVKTNIANNIK
-279 PELVK
+279 PELVR
-284 LADDITTIQNDIIA
+284 LAGDISTIQNDIIA
-298 INNYLE
+298 INNYLD

-331 VSDPGTIDGY
+331 VSDPGTIAGL
-341 TLKETL
+341 TLKESRG
-347 DGKTYIMFPYKDAK
+347 GKTYIMFPYKDAK
-361 CGADTL
+361 GGAEEL

-397 INLENSKEE
+397 INLENSLEQ
-406 APKNIAISAP
+406 APANIVISAP

-447 RTSAHPGFNN
+447 RTSAHQGFKNS
-457 PDKEGYRGSFAL
+457 YAL

-474 QKAKDGS
+474 QTAKDGS

-491 ALNLSVVDAAVQDA
+491 ALNLNVVNAAVQDA

-519 ACDARFTTDDTK
+519 TCDARFTTEFG
-531 KPLLGKLRLT
+531 KPLQGKLQLT

-570 GTEMT
+570 GTAMT
-575 GTKLTTLLTA
+575 GTKLTSLLTA

-590 PGVLNTI
+590 AGVLNTI

-641 TTYKVMFAKPLFD
+641 TTYKVMFVKTLFE
-654 EAEVV
+654 EAQVV
-659 IKHPPYAAGDNTT
+659 IEHTPYAAGNITT

-689 CITVAAS
+689 CIKVAAS

-706 IEVTAKP
+706 IEIKALEDSEHDYFSMNNVKFYSNSTT
-713 DANGDYLHIK
+713 GD
-723 NIYFHTAST
+723 
-732 SGSGW
+732 GW
-737 VAEAPLKTIP
+737 VSEAPLKTIA
-747 MNNGMS
+747 MNSTTS
-753 ASVSGLTVTDVSAI
+753 ASVSGLTPNDVAAI
-767 KNMVIEYD
+767 KNMVIEYN
-775 PSLVTVEKEYELVMK
+775 PGNIYVEKEYSLEMN
-790 SYDPNGNLVSKL
+790 SYDVNGNLISKL
-802 PIKFTMKYPKLH
+802 PIKFTMKYPDH
-814 TDLIKPNPAF
+814 HALIKPNPAF
-824 FTGANGEPAKDDLN
+824 FTPY
-838 NAEAFRTQTY
+838 NAELKDAAGLRAASY
-848 TLTAWADNES
+848 TLTAWANNNNGTNAKYNIIAAFNTPYSNTDGCALSFDLAN
-858 GKAKYTL
+858 KAKYI
-865 NPVFNTPHSDAEG
+865 SDANL
-878 CVMSFD
+878 VP
-884 LGNKAQ
+884 
-890 YGING
+890 
-895 AFAAY
+895 Y
-900 APDNTWRMNG
+900 APVNSWRVNG
-910 PTYTMIV
+910 PTDYWMEV
-917 PAEAVT
+917 PAKAV
-923 RKAEHPYTLLLAVQY
+923 KFEHEHEYTLQLAVQN
-938 FGVKSL
+938 FGVASL
-944 WYDPVEFKI
+944 WYNPVEFKV
-953 VFKSAIAHAE
+953 VFKSAIAYADLAFNKE
-963 PRFDKGDE
+963 T
-971 AYEIGYPS
+971 YEVGYPS
-979 QTLTLN
+979 KTLILN
-985 DANVTADDPSRSGF
+985 DANVSADDKSTSAAD
-999 NDINYFTKDGATAHA
+999 DINYFAKDGATAHT
-1014 RDSRIKATSVELEQ
+1014 RDARIKTTSVELVQ
-1028 MQYATLFKTIS
+1028 TQFASLFKTIS

-1050 EEVQQGIG
+1050 EQVEGGVG
-1058 SISGK
+1058 SITTDR
-1063 SIKFNFIVEDHFGN
+1063 IQFNFIVEDRYGN

>member
-66 KADSELSEAIKNA
+66 KADSELNEAIKNA

-220 KALIDANQK
+220 KALIDANQQ

-254 DLETR
+254 ALETR

-279 PELVK
+279 PELVR
-284 LADDITTIQNDIIA
+284 LAGDITTIQNDIIA
-298 INNYLE
+298 INNYLD

-314 TGLILQDAQLE
+314 TGLILQDTQLE

-331 VSDPGTIDGY
+331 VSDPGTIAGL
-341 TLKETL
+341 TLKESRG
-347 DGKTYIMFPYKDAK
+347 GKTYIMFPYKDAK
-361 CGADTL
+361 GGAEEL

-391 FTDAAN
+391 FTDEAN
-397 INLENSKEE
+397 INLENSLGE
-406 APKNIAISAP
+406 APGGIAISAP
-416 KASERKSPITRAV
+416 KASERKSAITRAV

-437 QSTIENSDNH
+437 QSTIVNSDNH
-447 RTSAHPGFNN
+447 RTAAHPGFNT
-457 PDKEGYRGSFAL
+457 PDKKGYRGSFAL

-474 QKAKDGS
+474 QTAKDGS

-519 ACDARFTTDDTK
+519 ACDARFTTEFG
-531 KPLLGKLRLT
+531 KPLQGKLRLE

-570 GTEMT
+570 GNAIT
-575 GTKLTTLLTA
+575 GTKLTSLLTA

-590 PGVLNTI
+590 AGVLNTI

-612 PDNAGDHSFIGNVIT
+612 PDNAGDHSFIGNTIT

-641 TTYKVMFAKPLFD
+641 TTFKVMFVKTLFE
-654 EAEVV
+654 EAQVV
-659 IKHPPYAAGDNTT
+659 IEPKPYAAGNNTT

-689 CITVAAS
+689 CITVPAS
-696 NTLWKNNTAK
+696 NALWKNNTAK

-713 DANGDYLHIK
+713 DANGAYLHIK

-753 ASVSGLTVTDVSAI
+753 ASVSGLTPADMAAI

-775 PSLVTVEKEYELVMK
+775 PSLVTVEKEYKLEMK
-790 SYDPNGNLVSKL
+790 SYDPNGNLISKL
-802 PIKFTMKYPKLH
+802 PITFTMKYPKHCL
-814 TDLIKPNPAF
+814 TLIKPNPAF
-824 FTGANGEPAKDDLN
+824 FTGANGEPANDDLN

-865 NPVFNTPHSDAEG
+865 NPVFNTPHSDADG

-890 YGING
+890 YGTNG

-900 APDNTWRMNG
+900 APYNTWRMNG

-923 RKAEHPYTLLLAVQY
+923 RKAEHPYTLLLAVQN
-938 FGVKSL
+938 FGVESL

-953 VFKSAIAHAE
+953 VFKSAIANAE
-963 PRFDKGDE
+963 LSFDKGTE

-999 NDINYFTKDGATAHA
+999 NDINYFAKDGATAHA

-1028 MQYATLFKTIS
+1028 TQYATLFKTIS

>member
-66 KADSELSEAIKNA
+66 KADSELNEAIKNA

-220 KALIDANQK
+220 KALIDANQQ

-254 DLETR
+254 ALETR

-279 PELVK
+279 PELVR
-284 LADDITTIQNDIIA
+284 LAGDISTIQNDIIA
-298 INNYLE
+298 INNYLD

-331 VSDPGTIDGY
+331 VSDPGTIAGL
-341 TLKETL
+341 TLKESRG
-347 DGKTYIMFPYKDAK
+347 GKTYIMFPYKDAK
-361 CGADTL
+361 GGAETL

-397 INLENSKEE
+397 INLENSLEE
-406 APKNIAISAP
+406 APQNIAISAP

-447 RTSAHPGFNN
+447 RTSAHQGFKNS
-457 PDKEGYRGSFAL
+457 YAL

-474 QKAKDGS
+474 QTAKDGS

-491 ALNLSVVDAAVQDA
+491 ALNLNVVNAAVQDA

-519 ACDARFTTDDTK
+519 SCDARFTTDFG
-531 KPLLGKLRLT
+531 KPLQGKLRLT

-570 GTEMT
+570 GTAMT

-641 TTYKVMFAKPLFD
+641 TTFKVMFVKTLFE
-654 EAEVV
+654 EAQVV
-659 IKHPPYAAGDNTT
+659 IEHTPYAAGNNTT

-713 DANGDYLHIK
+713 DANGAYLHIK

-747 MNNGMS
+747 MNNGLS

-775 PSLVTVEKEYELVMK
+775 PEAPNIVWHEYELEMK
-790 SYDPNGNLVSKL
+790 SYDPNGNLISKL
-802 PIKFTMKYPKLH
+802 PIKFTMKYPDH
-814 TDLIKPNPAF
+814 HALIKPNPAF
-824 FTGANGEPAKDDLN
+824 FTPY
-838 NAEAFRTQTY
+838 NAELKDAAGLRAASY
-848 TLTAWADNES
+848 TLTAWANNNNGTNAKYNIIAAFNTPYSNADGCALSFDLAN
-858 GKAKYTL
+858 KAKYG
-865 NPVFNTPHSDAEG
+865 SDANL
-878 CVMSFD
+878 VP
-884 LGNKAQ
+884 
-890 YGING
+890 
-895 AFAAY
+895 Y
-900 APDNTWRMNG
+900 APVNAWRVNG
-910 PTYTMIV
+910 PTTYWMEV
-917 PAEAVT
+917 PAKAV
-923 RKAEHPYTLLLAVQY
+923 KFGAEHVYTLQLAVQN
-938 FGVKSL
+938 FGVESL
-944 WYDPVEFKI
+944 WYNPVEFKV
-953 VFKSAIAHAE
+953 VFKSAIAHADLAFNKE
-963 PRFDKGDE
+963 T
-971 AYEIGYPS
+971 YEVGYPS

-985 DANVTADDPSRSGF
+985 DANVSADDKSTSAAD
-999 NDINYFTKDGATAHA
+999 DINYFAKDGATAHT
-1014 RDSRIKATSVELEQ
+1014 RDARIKTTSVELVQ
-1028 MQYATLFKTIS
+1028 TQFASLFKTIS

-1050 EEVQQGIG
+1050 EQVEGGVG
-1058 SISGK
+1058 SITTDR
-1063 SIKFNFIVEDHFGN
+1063 IQFNFIVEDQYGN
-1077 VRKYPFYVKVKENN
+1077 VTKYPFYVKVKENN

>member
-66 KADSELSEAIKNA
+66 KADSELNEAIKNA

-133 QTSKVAGEN
+133 QTSKVASEN

-220 KALIDANQK
+220 KALIDANQQ

-254 DLETR
+254 ALETR

-279 PELVK
+279 PELVR
-284 LADDITTIQNDIIA
+284 LAGDISTIQNNIIA
-298 INNYLE
+298 INNYLD

-331 VSDPGTIDGY
+331 VSDPGTIAGL
-341 TLKETL
+341 TLKESRG
-347 DGKTYIMFPYKDAK
+347 GKTYIMFPYKDAK
-361 CGADTL
+361 GGAETL
-367 TAGEWNVERVAGPV
+367 TAGEWNVERLAGPV
-381 YYTINPTDVN
+381 YYTINPTNVN
-391 FTDAAN
+391 FTDEAN
-397 INLENSKEE
+397 INLENSLGE
-406 APKNIAISAP
+406 APKGIAISAP
-416 KASERKSPITRAV
+416 KASERKSAITRAV

-437 QSTIENSDNH
+437 QSTIVNSDNH
-447 RTSAHPGFNN
+447 RTSAHPGFNT

-474 QKAKDGS
+474 QTAKDGS

-505 PAIVAVGADNAHPA
+505 PTIVAVGADNAHPA
-519 ACDARFTTDDTK
+519 TCDARFTTDYG
-531 KPLLGKLRLT
+531 KPLQGKLQLT

-570 GTEMT
+570 GIEMT

-605 DEITVNI
+605 DEITVTI

-641 TTYKVMFAKPLFD
+641 TTYKVMFVKTLFE
-654 EAEVV
+654 EAQVV
-659 IKHPPYAAGDNTT
+659 IEHTPYAAGNNTT
-672 MHGLTKNDKT
+672 MHGKTKNDKT

-689 CITVAAS
+689 CINVAAS

-713 DANGDYLHIK
+713 DANGAYLHIK

-747 MNNGMS
+747 MNDGMS
-753 ASVSGLTVTDVSAI
+753 ASVSGLTVTDMGAI

-775 PSLVTVEKEYELVMK
+775 PEAPNIVEHEYELEMK
-790 SYDPNGNLVSKL
+790 SFDPNGNLISKL
-802 PIKFTMKYPKLH
+802 PIKFTMNYPNHDL
-814 TDLIKPNPAF
+814 TLIKPNPAF
-824 FTGANGEPAKDDLN
+824 FTPYNAKLTDADSLR
-838 NAEAFRTQTY
+838 AASY
-848 TLTAWADNES
+848 TLTAWANNNNGTNAKYNIIAAFNSPYSNADGCALSFDLAN
-858 GKAKYTL
+858 KAKYA
-865 NPVFNTPHSDAEG
+865 SDAN
-878 CVMSFD
+878 
-884 LGNKAQ
+884 LRP
-890 YGING
+890 
-895 AFAAY
+895 Y
-900 APDNTWRMNG
+900 APVNAWRVNG
-910 PTYTMIV
+910 PTDYWMEV
-917 PAEAVT
+917 PAKAV
-923 RKAEHPYTLLLAVQY
+923 KFGDEYVYTLQLAVQN
-938 FGVKSL
+938 FGVESL
-944 WYDPVEFKI
+944 WYNPVEFKV
-953 VFKSAIAHAE
+953 VFKSAIAHADLAFNKE
-963 PRFDKGDE
+963 T
-971 AYEIGYPS
+971 YEVGYPS
-979 QTLTLN
+979 QTLSLN
-985 DANVTADDPSRSGF
+985 DANVSADDKSTSAVD
-999 NDINYFTKDGATAHA
+999 DINYFAKDGATAHT
-1014 RDSRIKATSVELEQ
+1014 RDARIKTTSVELVQ
-1028 MQYATLFKTIS
+1028 TQFASLFKTIS

-1050 EEVQQGIG
+1050 EQVEGGVG
-1058 SISGK
+1058 SITTDR
-1063 SIKFNFIVEDHFGN
+1063 IQFNFIVEDQYGN

>member
-66 KADSELSEAIKNA
+66 KADSELNEAIKNA

-220 KALIDANQK
+220 KALIDANQQ

-254 DLETR
+254 ALETR

-268 EVKTDIANNIK
+268 EVKTNIANNIK
-279 PELVK
+279 PELVR
-284 LADDITTIQNDIIA
+284 LAGDISTIQNDIIA
-298 INNYLE
+298 INNYLD

-331 VSDPGTIDGY
+331 VSDPGTIAGL
-341 TLKETL
+341 TLKESRG
-347 DGKTYIMFPYKDAK
+347 GKTYIMFPYKDAK
-361 CGADTL
+361 GGAEEL

-397 INLENSKEE
+397 INLENSLEQ
-406 APKNIAISAP
+406 APANIVISAP

-447 RTSAHPGFNN
+447 RTSAHQGFKNS
-457 PDKEGYRGSFAL
+457 YAL

-474 QKAKDGS
+474 QTAKDGS

-491 ALNLSVVDAAVQDA
+491 ALNLNVVNAAVQDA

-519 ACDARFTTDDTK
+519 TCDARFTTEFG
-531 KPLLGKLRLT
+531 KPLQGKLQLT

-570 GTEMT
+570 GNVVT
-575 GTKLTTLLTA
+575 GEDLTKLLNA
-585 IANAN
+585 ISAANA
-590 PGVLNTI
+590 GVLNTI

-612 PDNAGDHSFIGNVIT
+612 PDNAGDHSFIGNTIT

-641 TTYKVMFAKPLFD
+641 TTYKVMFVKTLFE
-654 EAEVV
+654 EAQVV
-659 IKHPPYAAGDNTT
+659 IEHTPYAAGNITT

-696 NTLWKNNTAK
+696 NALWKNNTAK
-706 IEVTAKP
+706 IEIKALEDSEHDYFDMINVKFYSNSTT
-713 DANGDYLHIK
+713 GD
-723 NIYFHTAST
+723 
-732 SGSGW
+732 GW
-737 VAEAPLKTIP
+737 VSEAPLKTIAI
-747 MNNGMS
+747 GGGTS
-753 ASVSGLTVTDVSAI
+753 GSVSGLNPNDVAAI

-775 PSLVTVEKEYELVMK
+775 PSNNYVEKEYSLEMN
-790 SYDPNGNLVSKL
+790 SYDVNGNLISKL
-802 PIKFTMKYPKLH
+802 PIKFTMKYPNHHLA
-814 TDLIKPNPAF
+814 LIKPNPAF
-824 FTGANGEPAKDDLN
+824 FTPY
-838 NAEAFRTQTY
+838 NAELKDAAGLRAASY
-848 TLTAWADNES
+848 TLTAWANNNNGTNAKYNIIAAFNKPYSNTDGCALSFDLAN
-858 GKAKYTL
+858 KAKYA
-865 NPVFNTPHSDAEG
+865 SDANL
-878 CVMSFD
+878 VP
-884 LGNKAQ
+884 
-890 YGING
+890 
-895 AFAAY
+895 Y
-900 APDNTWRMNG
+900 APVNSWRVNG
-910 PTYTMIV
+910 PTAYWMEV
-917 PAEAVT
+917 PAKAV
-923 RKAEHPYTLLLAVQY
+923 KFGAEHVYTLQLAVQN
-938 FGVKSL
+938 FGVASL
-944 WYDPVEFKI
+944 WYNPVEFKV
-953 VFKSAIAHAE
+953 VFKSAIAHA
-963 PRFDKGDE
+963 DL
-971 AYEIGYPS
+971 AYNKETYEVGYPS
-979 QTLTLN
+979 QTLILN
-985 DANVTADDPSRSGF
+985 DANVSADDKSTSAAD
-999 NDINYFTKDGATAHA
+999 DINYFAKDGTTAHT
-1014 RDSRIKATSVELEQ
+1014 RDARIKTTSVELVQ
-1028 MQYATLFKTIS
+1028 TQFASLFKTIS
-1039 CTNDEIKIVTN
+1039 CTNDGIKIVTN
-1050 EEVQQGIG
+1050 EQVEGGVG
-1058 SISGK
+1058 SITTDR
-1063 SIKFNFIVEDHFGN
+1063 IQFNFIVEDQYGN
-1077 VRKYPFYVKVKENN
+1077 VTKYPFYVKVKENN

>member
-66 KADSELSEAIKNA
+66 KADSELNEAIKNA

-220 KALIDANQK
+220 KALIDANQQ

-254 DLETR
+254 ALETR

-279 PELVK
+279 PELVR
-284 LADDITTIQNDIIA
+284 LAGDITTIQNDIIA
-298 INNYLE
+298 INNYLD

-331 VSDPGTIDGY
+331 VSDPGTIAGL
-341 TLKETL
+341 TLKESRG
-347 DGKTYIMFPYKDAK
+347 GKTYIMFPYKDAK
-361 CGADTL
+361 GGAETL

-397 INLENSKEE
+397 INLENSLEE
-406 APKNIAISAP
+406 APQNIAISAP

-447 RTSAHPGFNN
+447 RTSAHQGFKNS
-457 PDKEGYRGSFAL
+457 YAL

-474 QKAKDGS
+474 QTAKDGS

-491 ALNLSVVDAAVQDA
+491 ALNLSVVNAAVQDA
-505 PAIVAVGADNAHPA
+505 PAIEAVDADPDPHPA
-519 ACDARFTTDDTK
+519 SCDARFTTDFG
-531 KPLLGKLRLT
+531 KPLQGKLRLT

-570 GTEMT
+570 GTAMT
-575 GTKLTTLLTA
+575 GTKLTSLLTA

-590 PGVLNTI
+590 AGVLNTI

-641 TTYKVMFAKPLFD
+641 TTYKVMFVKTLFQ
-654 EAEVV
+654 EAQVV
-659 IKHPPYAAGDNTT
+659 IEDTPYAAGNNTT

-713 DANGDYLHIK
+713 DANGAYLHIK

-747 MNNGMS
+747 MNNGLS
-753 ASVSGLTVTDVSAI
+753 ASVSGLTVTDMGAI

-775 PSLVTVEKEYELVMK
+775 PEAPNIVWHEYELEMK

-802 PIKFTMKYPKLH
+802 PIKFTMKYPDH
-814 TDLIKPNPAF
+814 HDLIKPNPAF
-824 FTGANGEPAKDDLN
+824 FTPYRADLT
-838 NAEAFRTQTY
+838 NADRLRADSY
-848 TLTAWADNES
+848 TLTAWANNNNGTNAKYNIIAAFNSPYSNTDGCALSFDLAN
-858 GKAKYTL
+858 KAKYASVDSL
-865 NPVFNTPHSDAEG
+865 RP
-878 CVMSFD
+878 
-884 LGNKAQ
+884 
-890 YGING
+890 
-895 AFAAY
+895 Y
-900 APDNTWRMNG
+900 APINDWRVNG
-910 PTYTMIV
+910 PTNYWMEV
-917 PAEAVT
+917 PAKAV
-923 RKAEHPYTLLLAVQY
+923 KHGHEHVYTLQLAVQN
-938 FGVKSL
+938 FGVTSL
-944 WYDPVEFKI
+944 WYNPVEFKV
-953 VFKSAIAHAE
+953 VFKSAIAHADLAFNKE
-963 PRFDKGDE
+963 T
-971 AYEIGYPS
+971 YEVGYPS
-979 QTLTLN
+979 QTLILN
-985 DANVTADDPSRSGF
+985 DANVSADDKSTSAAD
-999 NDINYFTKDGATAHA
+999 DINYFAKDGATAHT
-1014 RDSRIKATSVELEQ
+1014 RDARIKTTSVELVQ
-1028 MQYATLFKTIS
+1028 TQFASLFKTIS

-1050 EEVQQGIG
+1050 EQVEGGVG
-1058 SISGK
+1058 SITTDR
-1063 SIKFNFIVEDHFGN
+1063 IQFNFIVEDQYGN
-1077 VRKYPFYVKVKENN
+1077 VTKYPFYVKVKENN

>member
-66 KADSELSEAIKNA
+66 KADSELNEAIKNA

-220 KALIDANQK
+220 KALIDANQQ

-254 DLETR
+254 ALETR

-279 PELVK
+279 PELVR
-284 LADDITTIQNDIIA
+284 LAGDISTIQNDIIA
-298 INNYLE
+298 INNYLD

-331 VSDPGTIDGY
+331 VSDPGTIAGL
-341 TLKETL
+341 TLKESRG
-347 DGKTYIMFPYKDAK
+347 GKTYIMFPYKDAK
-361 CGADTL
+361 GGAETL

-397 INLENSKEE
+397 INLENSLEE
-406 APKNIAISAP
+406 APQNIAISAP

-447 RTSAHPGFNN
+447 RTSAHQGFKNS
-457 PDKEGYRGSFAL
+457 YAL

-474 QKAKDGS
+474 QTAKDGS

-491 ALNLSVVDAAVQDA
+491 ALNLNVVNAAVQDA

-519 ACDARFTTDDTK
+519 SCDARFTTDFG
-531 KPLLGKLRLT
+531 KPLQGKLRLT

-570 GTEMT
+570 GTAMT

-641 TTYKVMFAKPLFD
+641 TTFKVMFVKTLFE
-654 EAEVV
+654 EAQVV
-659 IKHPPYAAGDNTT
+659 IEHTPYAAGNNTT

-713 DANGDYLHIK
+713 DANGAYLHIK

-747 MNNGMS
+747 MNNGLS

-775 PSLVTVEKEYELVMK
+775 PEAPNIVWHEYELEMK
-790 SYDPNGNLVSKL
+790 SYDPNGNLISKL
-802 PIKFTMKYPKLH
+802 PIKFTMKYPDH
-814 TDLIKPNPAF
+814 HALIKPNPAF
-824 FTGANGEPAKDDLN
+824 FTPY
-838 NAEAFRTQTY
+838 NAELKDAAGLRAASY
-848 TLTAWADNES
+848 TLTAWANNNS
-858 GKAKYTL
+858 GTNAKYNIIAAFNTPYSNTDGCALSFDLANKAKYI
-865 NPVFNTPHSDAEG
+865 SDANL
-878 CVMSFD
+878 VP
-884 LGNKAQ
+884 
-890 YGING
+890 
-895 AFAAY
+895 Y
-900 APDNTWRMNG
+900 APVNAWRVNG
-910 PTYTMIV
+910 PTAYWMEV
-917 PAEAVT
+917 PAKAV
-923 RKAEHPYTLLLAVQY
+923 KFGAEHVYTLQLAVQN
-938 FGVKSL
+938 FGVASL
-944 WYDPVEFKI
+944 WYNPVEFKV
-953 VFKSAIAHAE
+953 VFKSAIAHADLAFNKE
-963 PRFDKGDE
+963 T
-971 AYEIGYPS
+971 YEVGYPS
-979 QTLTLN
+979 QTLILN
-985 DANVTADDPSRSGF
+985 DANVSADDKSTSAAD
-999 NDINYFTKDGATAHA
+999 DINYFAKDGATAHT
-1014 RDSRIKATSVELEQ
+1014 RDARIKTTSVELVQ
-1028 MQYATLFKTIS
+1028 TQFASLFKTIS

-1050 EEVQQGIG
+1050 EQVEGGVG
-1058 SISGK
+1058 SITTDR
-1063 SIKFNFIVEDHFGN
+1063 IQFNFIVEDQYGN
-1077 VRKYPFYVKVKENN
+1077 VTKYPFYVKVKENN

>member
-220 KALIDANQK
+220 KALIDANQQ

-254 DLETR
+254 ALETR

-268 EVKTDIANNIK
+268 EVKNDIANNIK
-279 PELVK
+279 PELVR
-284 LADDITTIQNDIIA
+284 LAGDITTIQNDIIA
-298 INNYLE
+298 INNYLD

-314 TGLILQDAQLE
+314 TGLILQDTQLE

-331 VSDPGTIDGY
+331 VSDPGTIAGL
-341 TLKETL
+341 TLKETR

-361 CGADTL
+361 GGAETL

-381 YYTINPTDVN
+381 YYTINPTNVN

-397 INLENSKEE
+397 INLENSLEE
-406 APKNIAISAP
+406 APQNIAISAP

-447 RTSAHPGFNN
+447 RTSAHQGFKNS
-457 PDKEGYRGSFAL
+457 YAL

-474 QKAKDGS
+474 QTAKDGS

-491 ALNLSVVDAAVQDA
+491 ALNLNVVNAAVQDA

-519 ACDARFTTDDTK
+519 TCDARFTTDFG
-531 KPLLGKLRLT
+531 KPLQGKLQLK

-570 GTEMT
+570 GNAIT
-575 GTKLTTLLTA
+575 GTKLTSLLTA

-590 PGVLNTI
+590 AGVLNTI

-641 TTYKVMFAKPLFD
+641 TTYKVMFVKTLFE
-654 EAEVV
+654 EAQVV
-659 IKHPPYAAGDNTT
+659 IEHTPYAAGNITT

-689 CITVAAS
+689 CITVPAS
-696 NTLWKNNTAK
+696 NALWKNNTAK

-713 DANGDYLHIK
+713 DANGAYLHIK

-775 PSLVTVEKEYELVMK
+775 PEAPNIVWHEYELEMK
-790 SYDPNGNLVSKL
+790 SYDPNGNLISKL
-802 PIKFTMKYPKLH
+802 PIKFTMKYPDH
-814 TDLIKPNPAF
+814 HALIKPNPAF
-824 FTGANGEPAKDDLN
+824 FTPY
-838 NAEAFRTQTY
+838 NAELKDAAGLRAASY
-848 TLTAWADNES
+848 TLTAWANNNNGTNAKYNIIAAFNTPYSNTDGCALSFDLAN
-858 GKAKYTL
+858 KAKYI
-865 NPVFNTPHSDAEG
+865 SDANL
-878 CVMSFD
+878 VP
-884 LGNKAQ
+884 
-890 YGING
+890 
-895 AFAAY
+895 Y
-900 APDNTWRMNG
+900 APVNAWRVNG
-910 PTYTMIV
+910 PTAYWMEV
-917 PAEAVT
+917 PAKAV
-923 RKAEHPYTLLLAVQY
+923 KFGAEHVYTLQLAVQN
-938 FGVKSL
+938 FGVASL
-944 WYDPVEFKI
+944 WYNPVEFKV
-953 VFKSAIAHAE
+953 VFKSAIAHA
-963 PRFDKGDE
+963 DL
-971 AYEIGYPS
+971 AYNKETYEVGYPS
-979 QTLTLN
+979 QTLILN
-985 DANVTADDPSRSGF
+985 DANVSADDKSTSAAD
-999 NDINYFTKDGATAHA
+999 DINYFAKDGTTAHT
-1014 RDSRIKATSVELEQ
+1014 RDARIKTTSVELVQ
-1028 MQYATLFKTIS
+1028 TQFASLFKTIS

-1050 EEVQQGIG
+1050 EQVEGGVG
-1058 SISGK
+1058 SITTDR
-1063 SIKFNFIVEDHFGN
+1063 IQFNFVVEDQYGN

>member
-66 KADSELSEAIKNA
+66 KADSELNEAIKNA

-220 KALIDANQK
+220 KALIDANQQ

-254 DLETR
+254 ALETR

-268 EVKTDIANNIK
+268 EVKTNIANNIK
-279 PELVK
+279 PELVR
-284 LADDITTIQNDIIA
+284 LAGDISTIQNDIIA
-298 INNYLE
+298 INNYLD

-331 VSDPGTIDGY
+331 VSDPGTIAGL
-341 TLKETL
+341 TLKESRG
-347 DGKTYIMFPYKDAK
+347 GKTYIMFPYKDAK
-361 CGADTL
+361 GGAEEL

-397 INLENSKEE
+397 INLENSLEQ
-406 APKNIAISAP
+406 APANIVISAP

-447 RTSAHPGFNN
+447 RTSAHQGFKNS
-457 PDKEGYRGSFAL
+457 YAL

-474 QKAKDGS
+474 QTAKDGS

-491 ALNLSVVDAAVQDA
+491 ALNLNVVNAAVQDA

-519 ACDARFTTDDTK
+519 TCDARFTTEFG
-531 KPLLGKLRLT
+531 KPLQGKLQLT

-564 GVTDAR
+564 GVTDAH
-570 GTEMT
+570 GNAIT
-575 GTKLTTLLTA
+575 GTKLTSLLTA

-590 PGVLNTI
+590 AGVLNTI

-641 TTYKVMFAKPLFD
+641 TTYKVMFVKTLFE
-654 EAEVV
+654 EAQVV
-659 IKHPPYAAGDNTT
+659 IEHTPYAAGNITT

-689 CITVAAS
+689 CIKVAAS

-706 IEVTAKP
+706 IEIKALEDSEHDYFSMINVKFYSNSTT
-713 DANGDYLHIK
+713 GD
-723 NIYFHTAST
+723 
-732 SGSGW
+732 GW
-737 VAEAPLKTIP
+737 VSEAPLKTIA
-747 MNNGMS
+747 MNSTTS
-753 ASVSGLTVTDVSAI
+753 ASVSGLTPNDVAAI
-767 KNMVIEYD
+767 KNMVIEYN
-775 PSLVTVEKEYELVMK
+775 PGNIYVEKEYSLEMN
-790 SYDPNGNLVSKL
+790 SYDVNGNLISKL
-802 PIKFTMKYPKLH
+802 PIKFTMKYPNHHLA
-814 TDLIKPNPAF
+814 LVKPNPAF
-824 FTGANGEPAKDDLN
+824 FTPY
-838 NAEAFRTQTY
+838 NAELKDAAGLRAASY
-848 TLTAWADNES
+848 TLTAWANNNNGTNAKYNIIAAFNSPYSNTDGCALSFDLAN
-858 GKAKYTL
+858 KAKYG
-865 NPVFNTPHSDAEG
+865 SDANL
-878 CVMSFD
+878 VP
-884 LGNKAQ
+884 
-890 YGING
+890 
-895 AFAAY
+895 Y
-900 APDNTWRMNG
+900 APVNSWRVNG
-910 PTYTMIV
+910 PTAYWMEV
-917 PAEAVT
+917 PAKAV
-923 RKAEHPYTLLLAVQY
+923 KFGAEHVYTLQLAVQN
-938 FGVKSL
+938 FGVASL
-944 WYDPVEFKI
+944 WYNPVEFKV
-953 VFKSAIAHAE
+953 VFKSAIAHADLAFNKE
-963 PRFDKGDE
+963 T
-971 AYEIGYPS
+971 YEVGYPS
-979 QTLTLN
+979 QTLILN
-985 DANVTADDPSRSGF
+985 DANVSADDKSTSAAD
-999 NDINYFTKDGATAHA
+999 DINYFAKDGTTAHT
-1014 RDSRIKATSVELEQ
+1014 RDARIKTTSVELVQ
-1028 MQYATLFKTIS
+1028 TQFASLFKTIS

-1050 EEVQQGIG
+1050 EQVEGGVG
-1058 SISGK
+1058 SITTDR
-1063 SIKFNFIVEDHFGN
+1063 IQFNFIVEDQYGN
-1077 VRKYPFYVKVKENN
+1077 VTKYPFYVKVKENN

>member
-66 KADSELSEAIKNA
+66 KADSELNEAIKNA

-220 KALIDANQK
+220 KALIDANQQ

-254 DLETR
+254 ALETR

-279 PELVK
+279 PELVR
-284 LADDITTIQNDIIA
+284 LAGDISTIQNDIIA
-298 INNYLE
+298 INNYLD

-331 VSDPGTIDGY
+331 VSDPGTIAGL
-341 TLKETL
+341 TLKESRG
-347 DGKTYIMFPYKDAK
+347 GKTYIMFPYKDAK
-361 CGADTL
+361 GGAEEL

-381 YYTINPTDVN
+381 YYTINPTNVN

-397 INLENSKEE
+397 INLENSLEQ
-406 APKNIAISAP
+406 APANIAISAP

-447 RTSAHPGFNN
+447 RTAAHPGFKNS
-457 PDKEGYRGSFAL
+457 YAL

-474 QKAKDGS
+474 QTAKDGS

-519 ACDARFTTDDTK
+519 TCDARFTTDYG
-531 KPLLGKLRLT
+531 KPLQGKLQLA

-570 GTEMT
+570 GIEMT

-585 IANAN
+585 ISNAN

-605 DEITVNI
+605 DEITVTI

-641 TTYKVMFAKPLFD
+641 TTYKVMFVKTLFE
-654 EAEVV
+654 EAQVV
-659 IKHPPYAAGDNTT
+659 IEHTPYAAGNNTT
-672 MHGLTKNDKT
+672 MHGKTKNDKT
-682 EFQLQAN
+682 EFQIQAN

-713 DANGDYLHIK
+713 DANGAYLHIK

-747 MNNGMS
+747 MNDGMS
-753 ASVSGLTVTDVSAI
+753 ASVSGLTVTDMGAI

-775 PSLVTVEKEYELVMK
+775 PEAPNIVEHEYELEMK
-790 SYDPNGNLVSKL
+790 SFDPNGNLISKL
-802 PIKFTMKYPKLH
+802 PIKFTMNYPNHDL
-814 TDLIKPNPAF
+814 TLIKPNPAF
-824 FTGANGEPAKDDLN
+824 FTPYNAKLIDADSLR
-838 NAEAFRTQTY
+838 AASY
-848 TLTAWADNES
+848 TLTAWANNNNGTNAKYNIIAAFNSPYSNADGCALSFDLAN
-858 GKAKYTL
+858 KAKYA
-865 NPVFNTPHSDAEG
+865 SDAN
-878 CVMSFD
+878 
-884 LGNKAQ
+884 LRP
-890 YGING
+890 
-895 AFAAY
+895 Y
-900 APDNTWRMNG
+900 APVNAWRVNG
-910 PTYTMIV
+910 PTDYWMEV
-917 PAEAVT
+917 PAKAV
-923 RKAEHPYTLLLAVQY
+923 KFDDEYVYTLQLAVQN
-938 FGVKSL
+938 FGVESL
-944 WYDPVEFKI
+944 WYNPVEFKV
-953 VFKSAIAHAE
+953 VFKSAIAHAKLAFNKE
-963 PRFDKGDE
+963 T
-971 AYEIGYPS
+971 YEVGYPS
-979 QTLTLN
+979 QTLSLN
-985 DANVTADDPSRSGF
+985 DANVSADDKSTSAAD
-999 NDINYFTKDGATAHA
+999 DINYFAKDGATAHT
-1014 RDSRIKATSVELEQ
+1014 RDARIKTTSVELVQ
-1028 MQYATLFKTIS
+1028 TQFASLFKTIS

-1050 EEVQQGIG
+1050 EQVEGGVG
-1058 SISGK
+1058 SITTDR
-1063 SIKFNFIVEDHFGN
+1063 IQFNFIVEDHFGN

>member
-220 KALIDANQK
+220 KALIDANQQ

-254 DLETR
+254 ALETR

-279 PELVK
+279 PELVR
-284 LADDITTIQNDIIA
+284 LAGDITTIQNDIIA
-298 INNYLE
+298 INNYLD

-314 TGLILQDAQLE
+314 TGLILQDTQLE

-331 VSDPGTIDGY
+331 VSDPGTIAGL
-341 TLKETL
+341 TLKENR

-361 CGADTL
+361 GGAETL

-381 YYTINPTDVN
+381 YYTINPTNVN

-397 INLENSKEE
+397 INLENSLEE
-406 APKNIAISAP
+406 APQNIAISAP

-447 RTSAHPGFNN
+447 RTSAHQGFKNS
-457 PDKEGYRGSFAL
+457 YAL

-474 QKAKDGS
+474 QTAKDGS

-491 ALNLSVVDAAVQDA
+491 ALNLNVVNAAVQDA

-519 ACDARFTTDDTK
+519 TCDARFTTDFG
-531 KPLLGKLRLT
+531 KPLQGKLQLK

-570 GTEMT
+570 GNAIT

-641 TTYKVMFAKPLFD
+641 TTYKVMFVKTLFE
-654 EAEVV
+654 EAQVV
-659 IKHPPYAAGDNTT
+659 IEHTPYAAGNITT

-689 CITVAAS
+689 CITVPAS
-696 NTLWKNNTAK
+696 NALWKNNTAK

-713 DANGDYLHIK
+713 DANGAYLHIK

-775 PSLVTVEKEYELVMK
+775 PEAPNIVWHEYELEMK
-790 SYDPNGNLVSKL
+790 SYDPNGNLISKL
-802 PIKFTMKYPKLH
+802 PIKFTMKYPDH
-814 TDLIKPNPAF
+814 HALIKPNPAF
-824 FTGANGEPAKDDLN
+824 FTPY
-838 NAEAFRTQTY
+838 NAELKDAAGLRAASY
-848 TLTAWADNES
+848 TLTAWANNNNGTNAKYNIIAAFNTPYSNTDGCALSFDLAN
-858 GKAKYTL
+858 KAKYI
-865 NPVFNTPHSDAEG
+865 SDANL
-878 CVMSFD
+878 VP
-884 LGNKAQ
+884 
-890 YGING
+890 
-895 AFAAY
+895 Y
-900 APDNTWRMNG
+900 APVNAWRVNG
-910 PTYTMIV
+910 PTAYWMEV
-917 PAEAVT
+917 PAKAV
-923 RKAEHPYTLLLAVQY
+923 KFGAEHVYTLQLAVQN
-938 FGVKSL
+938 FGVASL
-944 WYDPVEFKI
+944 WYNPVEFKV
-953 VFKSAIAHAE
+953 VFKSAIAHA
-963 PRFDKGDE
+963 DL
-971 AYEIGYPS
+971 AYNKETYEVGYPS
-979 QTLTLN
+979 QTLNLN
-985 DANVTADDPSRSGF
+985 DANVSADDKSTSAAD
-999 NDINYFTKDGATAHA
+999 DINYFAKDGTTAHT
-1014 RDSRIKATSVELEQ
+1014 RDARIKTTSVELVQ
-1028 MQYATLFKTIS
+1028 TQFASLFKTIS
-1039 CTNDEIKIVTN
+1039 CTNDGIKIVTN
-1050 EEVQQGIG
+1050 EQVEGGVG
-1058 SISGK
+1058 SITTDR
-1063 SIKFNFIVEDHFGN
+1063 IQFNFVVEDQYGN

>member
-220 KALIDANQK
+220 KALIDANQQ

-254 DLETR
+254 ALETR

-279 PELVK
+279 PELVR
-284 LADDITTIQNDIIA
+284 LAGDITTIQNDIIA
-298 INNYLE
+298 INNYLD

-314 TGLILQDAQLE
+314 TGLILQDTQLE

-331 VSDPGTIDGY
+331 VSDPGTIAGL
-341 TLKETL
+341 TLKENR

-361 CGADTL
+361 GGAETL

-381 YYTINPTDVN
+381 YYTINPTNVN

-397 INLENSKEE
+397 INLENSLEE
-406 APKNIAISAP
+406 APQNIAISAP

-447 RTSAHPGFNN
+447 RTSAHQGFKNS
-457 PDKEGYRGSFAL
+457 YAL

-474 QKAKDGS
+474 QTAKDGS

-491 ALNLSVVDAAVQDA
+491 ALNLNVVNAAVQDA

-519 ACDARFTTDDTK
+519 TCDARFTTEFG
-531 KPLLGKLRLT
+531 KPLQGKLQLK

-570 GTEMT
+570 GNAIT
-575 GTKLTTLLTA
+575 GTKLTSLLTA

-590 PGVLNTI
+590 AGVLNTI

-641 TTYKVMFAKPLFD
+641 TTYKVMFVKTLFQ
-654 EAEVV
+654 EAQVV
-659 IKHPPYAAGDNTT
+659 IEHTPYAAGNITT

-689 CITVAAS
+689 CITVPAS
-696 NTLWKNNTAK
+696 NALWKNNTAK

-713 DANGDYLHIK
+713 DANGAYLHIK

-775 PSLVTVEKEYELVMK
+775 PEAPNIVWHEYELEMK
-790 SYDPNGNLVSKL
+790 SYDPNGNLISKL
-802 PIKFTMKYPKLH
+802 PIKFTMKYPDH
-814 TDLIKPNPAF
+814 HALIKPNPAF
-824 FTGANGEPAKDDLN
+824 FTPY
-838 NAEAFRTQTY
+838 NAELKDAAGLRAASY
-848 TLTAWADNES
+848 TLTAWANNNS
-858 GKAKYTL
+858 GTNAKYNIIAAFNSPYSNTDGCALSFDLANKAKYI
-865 NPVFNTPHSDAEG
+865 SDANL
-878 CVMSFD
+878 VP
-884 LGNKAQ
+884 
-890 YGING
+890 
-895 AFAAY
+895 Y
-900 APDNTWRMNG
+900 APVNAWRVNG
-910 PTYTMIV
+910 PTAYWMEV
-917 PAEAVT
+917 PAKAV
-923 RKAEHPYTLLLAVQY
+923 KFGAEHVYTLQLAVQN
-938 FGVKSL
+938 FGVASL
-944 WYDPVEFKI
+944 WYNPVEFKV
-953 VFKSAIAHAE
+953 VFKSAIAHA
-963 PRFDKGDE
+963 DL
-971 AYEIGYPS
+971 AYNKETYEVGYPS
-979 QTLTLN
+979 QTLILN
-985 DANVTADDPSRSGF
+985 DANVSADDKSTSAAD
-999 NDINYFTKDGATAHA
+999 DINYFAKDGTTAHT
-1014 RDSRIKATSVELEQ
+1014 RDARIKTTRVELVQ
-1028 MQYATLFKTIS
+1028 TQFASLFKTIS
-1039 CTNDEIKIVTN
+1039 CTNDGIKIVTN
-1050 EEVQQGIG
+1050 EQVEGGVG
-1058 SISGK
+1058 SITTDR
-1063 SIKFNFIVEDHFGN
+1063 IQFNFIVEDQYGN

>member
-220 KALIDANQK
+220 KALIDANQQ

-254 DLETR
+254 ALETR

-268 EVKTDIANNIK
+268 EVKTNIDNNIK
-279 PELVK
+279 PELVR
-284 LADDITTIQNDIIA
+284 LAGDITTIQNDIIA
-298 INNYLE
+298 INNYLD

-331 VSDPGTIDGY
+331 VSDPGTIAGL
-341 TLKETL
+341 TLKESR

-361 CGADTL
+361 GGAETL

-381 YYTINPTDVN
+381 YYTINPTNVN

-397 INLENSKEE
+397 INLENSLEE
-406 APKNIAISAP
+406 APQNIAISAP

-447 RTSAHPGFNN
+447 RTSAHQGFKNS
-457 PDKEGYRGSFAL
+457 YAL

-474 QKAKDGS
+474 QTAKDGS

-491 ALNLSVVDAAVQDA
+491 ALNLNVVNAAVQND

-519 ACDARFTTDDTK
+519 TCDARFTTEFG
-531 KPLLGKLRLT
+531 KPLQGKLQLT

-564 GVTDAR
+564 GVTDAH
-570 GTEMT
+570 GNEIT
-575 GTKLTTLLTA
+575 GTKLTSLLTA

-590 PGVLNTI
+590 AGVLNTI

-641 TTYKVMFAKPLFD
+641 TTYKVMFVKTLFQ
-654 EAEVV
+654 EAQVV
-659 IKHPPYAAGDNTT
+659 IEHTPYAAGNNTT
-672 MHGLTKNDKT
+672 MHGMTKNDKT

-689 CITVAAS
+689 CIKVAAS

-706 IEVTAKP
+706 IEIKALEDSEHDYFAIENVKFYSNSTT
-713 DANGDYLHIK
+713 GD
-723 NIYFHTAST
+723 
-732 SGSGW
+732 GW
-737 VAEAPLKTIP
+737 VSETPLKTIAI
-747 MNNGMS
+747 GTGTS
-753 ASVSGLTVTDVSAI
+753 GSVSGLNPNDVAAI

-775 PSLVTVEKEYELVMK
+775 PNNINVEKEYSLEMN
-790 SYDPNGNLVSKL
+790 SYDVNGNLISKL
-802 PIKFTMKYPKLH
+802 PIKFTMKYPNHHLA
-814 TDLIKPNPAF
+814 LIKPNPAF
-824 FTGANGEPAKDDLN
+824 FTPY
-838 NAEAFRTQTY
+838 NAELKDAAGLRAASY
-848 TLTAWADNES
+848 TLTAWANNNS
-858 GKAKYTL
+858 GTNAKYNIIAAFNSPYSNTDGCALSFDLANKAKYG
-865 NPVFNTPHSDAEG
+865 SDANL
-878 CVMSFD
+878 VP
-884 LGNKAQ
+884 
-890 YGING
+890 
-895 AFAAY
+895 Y
-900 APDNTWRMNG
+900 APVNSWRVNG
-910 PTYTMIV
+910 PTAYWMEV
-917 PAEAVT
+917 PAKAV
-923 RKAEHPYTLLLAVQY
+923 KFGAEHVYTLQLAVQN
-938 FGVKSL
+938 FGVASL
-944 WYDPVEFKI
+944 WYNPVEFKV
-953 VFKSAIAHAE
+953 VFKSAIAHA
-963 PRFDKGDE
+963 DL
-971 AYEIGYPS
+971 AYNKETYEVGYPS

-985 DANVTADDPSRSGF
+985 DANVSADDKSTSAAD
-999 NDINYFTKDGATAHA
+999 DINYFAKDGTTAHT
-1014 RDSRIKATSVELEQ
+1014 RDARIKTTSVELVQ
-1028 MQYATLFKTIS
+1028 TQFASLFKTIS
-1039 CTNDEIKIVTN
+1039 CTNDGIKIVTN
-1050 EEVQQGIG
+1050 EQVEGGVG
-1058 SISGK
+1058 SITTDR
-1063 SIKFNFIVEDHFGN
+1063 IQFNFVVEDQYGN

>member
-142 KAELEKLAAGLA
+142 KAALEKLAAGLA

-220 KALIDANQK
+220 KALIDANQQ

-254 DLETR
+254 ALETR

-279 PELVK
+279 PELVR
-284 LADDITTIQNDIIA
+284 LAGDITTIQNDIIA
-298 INNYLE
+298 INNYLD

-314 TGLILQDAQLE
+314 TGLILQDTQLE

-331 VSDPGTIDGY
+331 VSDPGTIAGL
-341 TLKETL
+341 TLKEIR

-361 CGADTL
+361 GGAETL

-381 YYTINPTDVN
+381 YYTINPTNVN

-397 INLENSKEE
+397 INLENSLEE
-406 APKNIAISAP
+406 APQNIAISAP

-447 RTSAHPGFNN
+447 RTSAHQGFKNS
-457 PDKEGYRGSFAL
+457 YAL

-474 QKAKDGS
+474 QTAKDGS

-491 ALNLSVVDAAVQDA
+491 ALNLNVVNAAVQDA

-519 ACDARFTTDDTK
+519 TCDARFTTEFG
-531 KPLLGKLRLT
+531 KPLQGKLQLT

-570 GTEMT
+570 GNAIT

-590 PGVLNTI
+590 AGVLNTI

-641 TTYKVMFAKPLFD
+641 TTYKVMFVKTLFQ
-654 EAEVV
+654 EAQVV
-659 IKHPPYAAGDNTT
+659 IEHTPYAAGNITT

-689 CITVAAS
+689 CIKVAAS

-706 IEVTAKP
+706 IEIKALEDSEHDYFAIENVKFYSNSTT
-713 DANGDYLHIK
+713 GD
-723 NIYFHTAST
+723 
-732 SGSGW
+732 GW
-737 VAEAPLKTIP
+737 VSETPLKTIAI
-747 MNNGMS
+747 GTGTS
-753 ASVSGLTVTDVSAI
+753 GSVSGLNPNDVAAI

-775 PSLVTVEKEYELVMK
+775 PNNINVEKEYSLEMN
-790 SYDPNGNLVSKL
+790 SYDVNGNLISKL
-802 PIKFTMKYPKLH
+802 PIKFTMKYPNHHLA
-814 TDLIKPNPAF
+814 LIKPNPAF
-824 FTGANGEPAKDDLN
+824 FTPY
-838 NAEAFRTQTY
+838 NAELKDAAGLRAASY
-848 TLTAWADNES
+848 TLTAWANNNS
-858 GKAKYTL
+858 GTNAKYNIIAAFNTPYSNTDGCALSFDLANKAKYG
-865 NPVFNTPHSDAEG
+865 SDASL
-878 CVMSFD
+878 VP
-884 LGNKAQ
+884 
-890 YGING
+890 
-895 AFAAY
+895 Y
-900 APDNTWRMNG
+900 APVNSWRVNG
-910 PTYTMIV
+910 PTAYWMEV
-917 PAEAVT
+917 PAKAV
-923 RKAEHPYTLLLAVQY
+923 KFGAEHVYTLQLAVQN
-938 FGVKSL
+938 FGVESL
-944 WYDPVEFKI
+944 WYNPVEFKV
-953 VFKSAIAHAE
+953 VFKSAIAHADLAFNKE
-963 PRFDKGDE
+963 T
-971 AYEIGYPS
+971 YEVGYPS
-979 QTLTLN
+979 QTLNLN
-985 DANVTADDPSRSGF
+985 DANVSADDKSTSAAD
-999 NDINYFTKDGATAHA
+999 DINYFAKDGTTAHT
-1014 RDSRIKATSVELEQ
+1014 RDARIKTTSVELVQ
-1028 MQYATLFKTIS
+1028 TQFASLFKTIS
-1039 CTNDEIKIVTN
+1039 CTNDGIKIVTN
-1050 EEVQQGIG
+1050 EQVEGGVG
-1058 SISGK
+1058 SITTDR
-1063 SIKFNFIVEDHFGN
+1063 IQFNFVVEDQYGN

>member
-66 KADSELSEAIKNA
+66 KADSELNEAIKNA

-220 KALIDANQK
+220 KALIDANQQ

-254 DLETR
+254 ALETR

-279 PELVK
+279 PELVR
-284 LADDITTIQNDIIA
+284 LAGDISTIQNDIIA
-298 INNYLE
+298 INNYLD

-331 VSDPGTIDGY
+331 VSDPGTIAGL
-341 TLKETL
+341 TLKETR

-361 CGADTL
+361 GGAETL

-381 YYTINPTDVN
+381 YYTINPTNVN

-397 INLENSKEE
+397 INLENSLEE
-406 APKNIAISAP
+406 APQNIAISAP

-447 RTSAHPGFNN
+447 RTSAHQGFKNS
-457 PDKEGYRGSFAL
+457 YAL

-474 QKAKDGS
+474 QTAKDGS

-491 ALNLSVVDAAVQDA
+491 ALNLNVVNAAVQDA

-519 ACDARFTTDDTK
+519 TCDARFTTEFG
-531 KPLLGKLRLT
+531 KPLQGKLQLT

-570 GTEMT
+570 GNVVT
-575 GTKLTTLLTA
+575 GEDLTKLLNA
-585 IANAN
+585 ISAANA
-590 PGVLNTI
+590 GVLNTI

-641 TTYKVMFAKPLFD
+641 TTYKVMFVKTLFQ
-654 EAEVV
+654 EAQVV
-659 IKHPPYAAGDNTT
+659 IEHTPYDAGNITT

-689 CITVAAS
+689 CIKVAAS

-706 IEVTAKP
+706 IEIKALEDSEHDYFAIENVKFYSNSTT
-713 DANGDYLHIK
+713 GD
-723 NIYFHTAST
+723 
-732 SGSGW
+732 GW
-737 VAEAPLKTIP
+737 VSETPLKTIAI
-747 MNNGMS
+747 GTGFS
-753 ASVSGLTVTDVSAI
+753 GSVSGLTPNDVAAI

-775 PSLVTVEKEYELVMK
+775 PNVIYVEKEYSLEMN
-790 SYDPNGNLVSKL
+790 SYDVNGNLISKL
-802 PIKFTMKYPKLH
+802 PIKFTMKYPNHHLA
-814 TDLIKPNPAF
+814 LIKPNPAF
-824 FTGANGEPAKDDLN
+824 FTPY
-838 NAEAFRTQTY
+838 NAELKDAAGLRAASY
-848 TLTAWADNES
+848 TLTAWANNNS
-858 GKAKYTL
+858 GTNAKYNIIAAFNSPYSDADDCALSFDLANKAKYI
-865 NPVFNTPHSDAEG
+865 SDANL
-878 CVMSFD
+878 VP
-884 LGNKAQ
+884 
-890 YGING
+890 
-895 AFAAY
+895 Y
-900 APDNTWRMNG
+900 APVNSWRVNG
-910 PTYTMIV
+910 PTAYWMEV
-917 PAEAVT
+917 PAKAV
-923 RKAEHPYTLLLAVQY
+923 KFGAEHVYTLQLAVQN
-938 FGVKSL
+938 FGVASL
-944 WYDPVEFKI
+944 WYNPVEFKV
-953 VFKSAIAHAE
+953 VFKSAIAHADLAFNKE
-963 PRFDKGDE
+963 T
-971 AYEIGYPS
+971 YEVGYPS
-979 QTLTLN
+979 QTLILN
-985 DANVTADDPSRSGF
+985 DANVSADDKSTSAAD
-999 NDINYFTKDGATAHA
+999 DINYFAKDGTTAHT
-1014 RDSRIKATSVELEQ
+1014 RDARIKTTSVELVQ
-1028 MQYATLFKTIS
+1028 TQFASLFKTIS

-1050 EEVQQGIG
+1050 EQVEGGVG
-1058 SISGK
+1058 SITTDR
-1063 SIKFNFIVEDHFGN
+1063 IQFNFIVEDQYGN
-1077 VRKYPFYVKVKENN
+1077 VTKYPFYVKVKENN

>member
-66 KADSELSEAIKNA
+66 KADSELNEAIKNA

-207 QAHDALNAKDNEL
+207 QAHEALNAKDNEL
-220 KALIDANQK
+220 KALIDANQQ

-254 DLETR
+254 ALETR
-259 VANNEVSLN
+259 VANNELSLN

-279 PELVK
+279 PELVR
-284 LADDITTIQNDIIA
+284 LAGDISTIQNDIIA
-298 INNYLE
+298 INNYLD

-331 VSDPGTIDGY
+331 VSDPGTIAGL
-341 TLKETL
+341 TLSETRAN
-347 DGKTYIMFPYKDAK
+347 GKTYIMFPYKNAK
-361 CGADTL
+361 GGAEEL

-381 YYTINPTDVN
+381 YYTINPTNVN

-397 INLENSKEE
+397 INLENSLEK
-406 APKNIAISAP
+406 APEGITISAP
-416 KASERKSPITRAV
+416 KASERKSTITRAV

-437 QSTIENSDNH
+437 QSTIENSKNH
-447 RTSAHPGFNN
+447 IAAAHPGFANS
-457 PDKEGYRGSFAL
+457 YAL

-474 QKAKDGS
+474 QTAKDGS

-491 ALNLSVVDAAVQDA
+491 ALNLNVVDAAVQDA

-519 ACDARFTTDDTK
+519 SCNARFTTEFG
-531 KPLLGKLRLT
+531 KPLQGKLQLT

-564 GVTDAR
+564 AVTDAR
-570 GTEMT
+570 GNVVT
-575 GTKLTTLLTA
+575 GEDLTKLLNA
-585 IANAN
+585 ISAANA
-590 PGVLNTI
+590 GVLNTI

-612 PDNAGDHSFIGNVIT
+612 PDNAGDHSFIGNTIT

-641 TTYKVMFAKPLFD
+641 TTYKVMFVKTLFE
-654 EAEVV
+654 EAQVV
-659 IKHPPYAAGDNTT
+659 IEHTPYAAGNITT

-696 NTLWKNNTAK
+696 NALWKNNTAK
-706 IEVTAKP
+706 IEIKALEDSEHDYFAIENVKFYSNSTT
-713 DANGDYLHIK
+713 GD
-723 NIYFHTAST
+723 
-732 SGSGW
+732 GW
-737 VAEAPLKTIP
+737 VSETPLKTIAI
-747 MNNGMS
+747 GTGFS
-753 ASVSGLTVTDVSAI
+753 GSVSGLTPNDVAAI

-775 PSLVTVEKEYELVMK
+775 PNNIYVEKEYSLEMN
-790 SYDPNGNLVSKL
+790 SYDVNGNLISKL
-802 PIKFTMKYPKLH
+802 PIKFTMKYPNHHLA
-814 TDLIKPNPAF
+814 LIKPNPAY
-824 FTGANGEPAKDDLN
+824 FTPYNADLKDAAGLR
-838 NAEAFRTQTY
+838 AASY
-848 TLTAWADNES
+848 TLTAWANNNS
-858 GKAKYTL
+858 GTNAKYNIIAAFNSPYSNADGCALSFDLANKAKYG
-865 NPVFNTPHSDAEG
+865 SDANL
-878 CVMSFD
+878 VP
-884 LGNKAQ
+884 
-890 YGING
+890 
-895 AFAAY
+895 FA
-900 APDNTWRMNG
+900 PVNSWRVNG
-910 PTYTMIV
+910 PTAYWMEV
-917 PAEAVT
+917 PAKAV
-923 RKAEHPYTLLLAVQY
+923 KFGAEHVYTLQLAVQN
-938 FGVKSL
+938 FGVETL
-944 WYDPVEFKI
+944 WYNPVEFKV
-953 VFKSAIAHAE
+953 VFKSAIAHADLAFNKE
-963 PRFDKGDE
+963 T
-971 AYEIGYPS
+971 YEVGYPS

-985 DANVTADDPSRSGF
+985 DANVSADDKSTSAAD
-999 NDINYFTKDGATAHA
+999 DINYFAKDGATAHT
-1014 RDSRIKATSVELEQ
+1014 RDARIKTTSVELVQ
-1028 MQYATLFKTIS
+1028 TQFASLFKTIS

-1050 EEVQQGIG
+1050 EQVEGGVG
-1058 SISGK
+1058 SITTDR
-1063 SIKFNFIVEDHFGN
+1063 IQFNFIVEDQYGN
-1077 VRKYPFYVKVKENN
+1077 VTKYPFYVKVKENN

>member
-66 KADSELSEAIKNA
+66 KADSELNEAIKNA

-220 KALIDANQK
+220 KALIDANQQ

-254 DLETR
+254 ALETR

-268 EVKTDIANNIK
+268 EVKTNIANNIK
-279 PELVK
+279 PELVR
-284 LADDITTIQNDIIA
+284 LAGDISTIQNDIIA
-298 INNYLE
+298 INNYLD

-331 VSDPGTIDGY
+331 VSDPGTIAGL
-341 TLKETL
+341 TLKESRG
-347 DGKTYIMFPYKDAK
+347 GKTYIMFPYKDAK
-361 CGADTL
+361 GGAEEL

-397 INLENSKEE
+397 INLENSLEQ
-406 APKNIAISAP
+406 APANIVISAP

-447 RTSAHPGFNN
+447 RTSAHQGFKNS
-457 PDKEGYRGSFAL
+457 YAL

-474 QKAKDGS
+474 QTAKDGS

-491 ALNLSVVDAAVQDA
+491 ALNLNVVNAAVQDA

-519 ACDARFTTDDTK
+519 TCDARFTTEFG
-531 KPLLGKLRLT
+531 KPLQGKLQLT

-570 GTEMT
+570 GNAIT
-575 GTKLTTLLTA
+575 GTKLTSLLTA

-590 PGVLNTI
+590 AGVLNTI

-641 TTYKVMFAKPLFD
+641 TTYKVMFVKTLFE
-654 EAEVV
+654 EAQVV
-659 IKHPPYAAGDNTT
+659 IEHTPYAAGNITT

-689 CITVAAS
+689 CIKVAAS
-696 NTLWKNNTAK
+696 NTLWKNNTVK
-706 IEVTAKP
+706 IEIKALEDSEHDYFSMINVKFYSNSTT
-713 DANGDYLHIK
+713 GD
-723 NIYFHTAST
+723 
-732 SGSGW
+732 GW
-737 VAEAPLKTIP
+737 VSEAPLKTIA
-747 MNNGMS
+747 MNSTTS
-753 ASVSGLTVTDVSAI
+753 ASVSGLTPNDVAAI
-767 KNMVIEYD
+767 KNMVIEYN
-775 PSLVTVEKEYELVMK
+775 PGNIYVEKEYSLEMN
-790 SYDPNGNLVSKL
+790 SYDVNGNLISKL
-802 PIKFTMKYPKLH
+802 PIKFTMKYPNHHLA
-814 TDLIKPNPAF
+814 LVKPNPAF
-824 FTGANGEPAKDDLN
+824 FTPY
-838 NAEAFRTQTY
+838 NAELKDAAGLRAASY
-848 TLTAWADNES
+848 TLTAWANNNN
-858 GKAKYTL
+858 GTNAKY
-865 NPVFNTPHSDAEG
+865 NIIAAFNSPYSNTDG
-878 CVMSFD
+878 CALSFD
-884 LGNKAQ
+884 LANKGKYASDA
-890 YGING
+890 NLVP
-895 AFAAY
+895 Y
-900 APDNTWRMNG
+900 APVNSWRVNG
-910 PTYTMIV
+910 PTAYWMEV
-917 PAEAVT
+917 PAKAV
-923 RKAEHPYTLLLAVQY
+923 KFGAEHVYTLQLAVQN
-938 FGVKSL
+938 FGVESL
-944 WYDPVEFKI
+944 WYNPVEFKV
-953 VFKSAIAHAE
+953 VFKSAIAHADLAFNKE
-963 PRFDKGDE
+963 T
-971 AYEIGYPS
+971 YEVGYPS
-979 QTLTLN
+979 QTLILN
-985 DANVTADDPSRSGF
+985 DANVSADDKSTSAAD
-999 NDINYFTKDGATAHA
+999 DINYFAKDGATAHT
-1014 RDSRIKATSVELEQ
+1014 RDARIKTTSVELVQ
-1028 MQYATLFKTIS
+1028 TQFASLFKTIS

-1050 EEVQQGIG
+1050 EQVEGGVG
-1058 SISGK
+1058 SITTDR
-1063 SIKFNFIVEDHFGN
+1063 IQFNFIVEDQYGN
-1077 VRKYPFYVKVKENN
+1077 VTKYPFYVKVKENN

>member
-220 KALIDANQK
+220 KALIDANQQ

-254 DLETR
+254 ALETR

-279 PELVK
+279 PELVR
-284 LADDITTIQNDIIA
+284 LAGDITTIQNDIIA
-298 INNYLE
+298 INNYLD

-314 TGLILQDAQLE
+314 TGLILQDTQLE

-331 VSDPGTIDGY
+331 VSDPGTIAGL
-341 TLKETL
+341 TLKETR

-361 CGADTL
+361 GGAETL

-381 YYTINPTDVN
+381 YYTINPTNVN

-397 INLENSKEE
+397 INLENSLEE
-406 APKNIAISAP
+406 APQNIAISAP

-447 RTSAHPGFNN
+447 RTSAHQGFKNS
-457 PDKEGYRGSFAL
+457 YAL

-474 QKAKDGS
+474 QTAKDGS

-491 ALNLSVVDAAVQDA
+491 ALNLNVVNAAVQDA

-519 ACDARFTTDDTK
+519 TCDARFTTDFG
-531 KPLLGKLRLT
+531 KPLQGKLQLK

-570 GTEMT
+570 GNAIT
-575 GTKLTTLLTA
+575 GTKLTSLLTA

-590 PGVLNTI
+590 AGVLNTI

-641 TTYKVMFAKPLFD
+641 TTYKVMFVKTLFE
-654 EAEVV
+654 EAQVV
-659 IKHPPYAAGDNTT
+659 IEHTPYAAGNITT

-689 CITVAAS
+689 CITVPAS
-696 NTLWKNNTAK
+696 NALWKNNTAK

-713 DANGDYLHIK
+713 DANGAYLHIK

-775 PSLVTVEKEYELVMK
+775 PEAPNIVWHEYELEMK
-790 SYDPNGNLVSKL
+790 SYDPNGNLISKL
-802 PIKFTMKYPKLH
+802 PIKFTMKYPDH
-814 TDLIKPNPAF
+814 HALIKPNPAF
-824 FTGANGEPAKDDLN
+824 FTPY
-838 NAEAFRTQTY
+838 NAELKDAAGLRAASY
-848 TLTAWADNES
+848 TLTAWANNNNGTNAKYNIIAAFNTPYSNTDGCALSFDLAN
-858 GKAKYTL
+858 KAKYI
-865 NPVFNTPHSDAEG
+865 SDANL
-878 CVMSFD
+878 VP
-884 LGNKAQ
+884 
-890 YGING
+890 
-895 AFAAY
+895 Y
-900 APDNTWRMNG
+900 APVNAWRVNG
-910 PTYTMIV
+910 PTAYWMEV
-917 PAEAVT
+917 PAKAV
-923 RKAEHPYTLLLAVQY
+923 KFGAEHVYTLQLAVQN
-938 FGVKSL
+938 FGVASL
-944 WYDPVEFKI
+944 WYNPVEFKV
-953 VFKSAIAHAE
+953 VFKSAIAHA
-963 PRFDKGDE
+963 DL
-971 AYEIGYPS
+971 AYNKETYEVGYPS
-979 QTLTLN
+979 QTLILN
-985 DANVTADDPSRSGF
+985 DANVSADDKSTSAAD
-999 NDINYFTKDGATAHA
+999 DINYFAKDGTTAHT
-1014 RDSRIKATSVELEQ
+1014 RDARIKTTSVELVQ
-1028 MQYATLFKTIS
+1028 TQFASLFKTIS

-1050 EEVQQGIG
+1050 EQVEGGVG
-1058 SISGK
+1058 SITTDR
-1063 SIKFNFIVEDHFGN
+1063 IQFNFVVEDQYGN

>member
-18 PLSTFVSCNDYDD
+18 PLSTFVSGNDYDD

-66 KADSELSEAIKNA
+66 KADSELNEAIKNA

-220 KALIDANQK
+220 KALIDANQQ

-254 DLETR
+254 ALETR

-268 EVKTDIANNIK
+268 EVKTYIANNIK
-279 PELVK
+279 PELVR
-284 LADDITTIQNDIIA
+284 LAGDISTIQNDIIA
-298 INNYLE
+298 INNYLD

-331 VSDPGTIDGY
+331 VSDPGTIAGL
-341 TLKETL
+341 TLKESRG
-347 DGKTYIMFPYKDAK
+347 GKTYIMFPYKDAK
-361 CGADTL
+361 GGAEEL

-397 INLENSKEE
+397 INLENSLEQ
-406 APKNIAISAP
+406 APANIVISAP

-447 RTSAHPGFNN
+447 RTSAHQGFKNS
-457 PDKEGYRGSFAL
+457 YAL

-474 QKAKDGS
+474 QTAKDGS

-491 ALNLSVVDAAVQDA
+491 ALNLNVVNAAVQDA

-519 ACDARFTTDDTK
+519 TCDARFTTEFG
-531 KPLLGKLRLT
+531 KPLQGKLQLT

-564 GVTDAR
+564 GVTDAH
-570 GTEMT
+570 GNVVT
-575 GTKLTTLLTA
+575 GEDLTKLLNA
-585 IANAN
+585 ISAANA
-590 PGVLNTI
+590 GVLNTI

-612 PDNAGDHSFIGNVIT
+612 PDNAGDHSFIGNTIT

-641 TTYKVMFAKPLFD
+641 TTYKVMFVKTLFE
-654 EAEVV
+654 EAQVV
-659 IKHPPYAAGDNTT
+659 IEHTPYAAGNITT

-689 CITVAAS
+689 CIKVAAS

-706 IEVTAKP
+706 IEIKALEDSEHDYFDMINVKFYSNSTT
-713 DANGDYLHIK
+713 GD
-723 NIYFHTAST
+723 
-732 SGSGW
+732 GW
-737 VAEAPLKTIP
+737 VSETPLKTIA
-747 MNNGMS
+747 MNSATS
-753 ASVSGLTVTDVSAI
+753 ASVSGLTPNDVAAI
-767 KNMVIEYD
+767 KNMVIEYN
-775 PSLVTVEKEYELVMK
+775 PGNIYVEKEYSLEMN
-790 SYDPNGNLVSKL
+790 SYDVNGNLISKL
-802 PIKFTMKYPKLH
+802 PIKFTMKYPNHHLA
-814 TDLIKPNPAF
+814 LVKPNPAF
-824 FTGANGEPAKDDLN
+824 FTPY
-838 NAEAFRTQTY
+838 NAELKDAAGLRAASY
-848 TLTAWADNES
+848 TLTAWANNNNGTNAKYNIIAAFNTPYSNADGCALSFDLAN
-858 GKAKYTL
+858 KAKYG
-865 NPVFNTPHSDAEG
+865 SDANL
-878 CVMSFD
+878 VP
-884 LGNKAQ
+884 
-890 YGING
+890 
-895 AFAAY
+895 Y
-900 APDNTWRMNG
+900 APVNSWRVNG
-910 PTYTMIV
+910 PTAYWMEV
-917 PAEAVT
+917 PAKAV
-923 RKAEHPYTLLLAVQY
+923 KFGAEHVYTLQLAVQN
-938 FGVKSL
+938 FGVESL
-944 WYDPVEFKI
+944 WYNPVEFKV
-953 VFKSAIAHAE
+953 VFKSAIAHADLAFNKE
-963 PRFDKGDE
+963 T
-971 AYEIGYPS
+971 YEVGYPS

-985 DANVTADDPSRSGF
+985 DANVSADDKSTSAAD
-999 NDINYFTKDGATAHA
+999 DINYFAKDGATAHT
-1014 RDSRIKATSVELEQ
+1014 RDARIKTTSVELVQ
-1028 MQYATLFKTIS
+1028 TQFASLFKTIS

-1050 EEVQQGIG
+1050 EQVEGGVG
-1058 SISGK
+1058 SITTDR
-1063 SIKFNFIVEDHFGN
+1063 IQFNFIVEDQYGN
-1077 VRKYPFYVKVKENN
+1077 VTKYPFYVKVKENN

>member
-66 KADSELSEAIKNA
+66 KADSELNEAIKNA

-220 KALIDANQK
+220 KALIDANQQ

-254 DLETR
+254 ALETR

-279 PELVK
+279 PELVR
-284 LADDITTIQNDIIA
+284 LAGDISTIQNDIIA
-298 INNYLE
+298 INNYLD

-331 VSDPGTIDGY
+331 VSDPGTIAGL
-341 TLKETL
+341 TLKESRG
-347 DGKTYIMFPYKDAK
+347 GKTYIMFPYKDAK
-361 CGADTL
+361 GGAETL

-397 INLENSKEE
+397 INLENSLEE
-406 APKNIAISAP
+406 APQNIAISAP

-447 RTSAHPGFNN
+447 RTSAHQGFKNS
-457 PDKEGYRGSFAL
+457 YAL

-474 QKAKDGS
+474 QTAKDGS

-491 ALNLSVVDAAVQDA
+491 ALNLNVVNAAVQDA

-519 ACDARFTTDDTK
+519 SCDARFTTDFG
-531 KPLLGKLRLT
+531 KPLQGKLRLT

-570 GTEMT
+570 GTAMT

-641 TTYKVMFAKPLFD
+641 TTFKVMFVKTLFE
-654 EAEVV
+654 EAQVV
-659 IKHPPYAAGDNTT
+659 IENTPYAAGNNTT
-672 MHGLTKNDKT
+672 MHGKTKNDKT

-689 CITVAAS
+689 CINVAAS

-713 DANGDYLHIK
+713 DANGAYLHIK

-747 MNNGMS
+747 MNNGLS

-775 PSLVTVEKEYELVMK
+775 PEAPNIVWHEYELEMK
-790 SYDPNGNLVSKL
+790 SYDPNGNLISKL
-802 PIKFTMKYPKLH
+802 PIKFTMKYPDH
-814 TDLIKPNPAF
+814 HALIKPNPAF
-824 FTGANGEPAKDDLN
+824 FTPY
-838 NAEAFRTQTY
+838 NAELKDAAGLRAASY
-848 TLTAWADNES
+848 TLTAWANNNNGTNAKYNIIAAFNTPYSNTDGCALSFDLAN
-858 GKAKYTL
+858 KAKYI
-865 NPVFNTPHSDAEG
+865 SDANL
-878 CVMSFD
+878 VP
-884 LGNKAQ
+884 
-890 YGING
+890 
-895 AFAAY
+895 Y
-900 APDNTWRMNG
+900 APVNAWRVNG
-910 PTYTMIV
+910 PTAYWMEV
-917 PAEAVT
+917 PAKAV
-923 RKAEHPYTLLLAVQY
+923 KFGAEHVYTLQLAVQN
-938 FGVKSL
+938 FGVASL
-944 WYDPVEFKI
+944 WYNPVEFKV
-953 VFKSAIAHAE
+953 VFKSAIAHA
-963 PRFDKGDE
+963 DL
-971 AYEIGYPS
+971 AYNKETYEVGYPS
-979 QTLTLN
+979 QTLILN
-985 DANVTADDPSRSGF
+985 DANVSADDKSTSAAD
-999 NDINYFTKDGATAHA
+999 DINYFAKDGTTAHT
-1014 RDSRIKATSVELEQ
+1014 RDARIKTTSVELVQ
-1028 MQYATLFKTIS
+1028 TQFASLFKTIS

-1050 EEVQQGIG
+1050 EQVEGGVG
-1058 SISGK
+1058 SITTDR
-1063 SIKFNFIVEDHFGN
+1063 IQFNFVVEDQYGN

>member
-1 MNKKFI
+1 
-7 SVFMI
+7 MI

-66 KADSELSEAIKNA
+66 KADSELNEAIKNA

-220 KALIDANQK
+220 KALIDANQQ

-254 DLETR
+254 ALETR

-279 PELVK
+279 PELVR
-284 LADDITTIQNDIIA
+284 LAGDISTIQNDIIA
-298 INNYLE
+298 INNYLD

-331 VSDPGTIDGY
+331 VSDPGTIAGL
-341 TLKETL
+341 TLKESRG
-347 DGKTYIMFPYKDAK
+347 GKTYIMFPYKDAK
-361 CGADTL
+361 GGAEEL

-397 INLENSKEE
+397 INLENSLEQ
-406 APKNIAISAP
+406 APANIVISAP

-447 RTSAHPGFNN
+447 RTAAHQGFKNS
-457 PDKEGYRGSFAL
+457 YAL

-474 QKAKDGS
+474 QTAKDGS

-491 ALNLSVVDAAVQDA
+491 ALNLNVVDAAVQNA

-519 ACDARFTTDDTK
+519 SCDARFTTEFG
-531 KPLLGKLRLT
+531 KPLQGKLQLT

-564 GVTDAR
+564 AVTDAR
-570 GTEMT
+570 GNVVT
-575 GTKLTTLLTA
+575 GEDLTKLLNA
-585 IANAN
+585 ISAANA
-590 PGVLNTI
+590 GVLNTI

-641 TTYKVMFAKPLFD
+641 TTFKVMFVKTLFE
-654 EAEVV
+654 EAQVV
-659 IKHPPYAAGDNTT
+659 IEHTPYAAGNNTT

-713 DANGDYLHIK
+713 DANGAYLHIK

-747 MNNGMS
+747 MNNGLS

-775 PSLVTVEKEYELVMK
+775 PEAPNIVEHEYELEMK
-790 SYDPNGNLVSKL
+790 SFDPNGNLISKL
-802 PIKFTMKYPKLH
+802 PIKFTMNYPNHDLA
-814 TDLIKPNPAF
+814 LIKPNPAY
-824 FTGANGEPAKDDLN
+824 FTPYKADLKDAAGLR
-838 NAEAFRTQTY
+838 AASY
-848 TLTAWADNES
+848 TLTAWANNNS
-858 GKAKYTL
+858 GTNAKYNIIAAFNTPYSNTDGCALSFDLANKAKYI
-865 NPVFNTPHSDAEG
+865 SDANL
-878 CVMSFD
+878 VP
-884 LGNKAQ
+884 
-890 YGING
+890 
-895 AFAAY
+895 Y
-900 APDNTWRMNG
+900 APVNAWRVNG
-910 PTYTMIV
+910 PTAYWMEV
-917 PAEAVT
+917 PAKAV
-923 RKAEHPYTLLLAVQY
+923 KFGAEHVYTLQLAVQN
-938 FGVKSL
+938 FGVASL
-944 WYDPVEFKI
+944 WYNPVEFKV
-953 VFKSAIAHAE
+953 VFKSAIAHADLAFNKE
-963 PRFDKGDE
+963 T
-971 AYEIGYPS
+971 YEVGYPS

-985 DANVTADDPSRSGF
+985 DANVSADDKSTSAAD
-999 NDINYFTKDGATAHA
+999 DINYFAKDGATAHT
-1014 RDSRIKATSVELEQ
+1014 RDARIKTTSVELVQ
-1028 MQYATLFKTIS
+1028 TQFASLFKTIS

-1050 EEVQQGIG
+1050 EQVEGGVG
-1058 SISGK
+1058 SITTDR
-1063 SIKFNFIVEDHFGN
+1063 IQFNFIVEDQYGN
-1077 VRKYPFYVKVKENN
+1077 VTKYPFYVKVKENN

>member
-66 KADSELSEAIKNA
+66 KADSELNEAIKNA

-220 KALIDANQK
+220 KALIDANQQ

-254 DLETR
+254 ALETR

-268 EVKTDIANNIK
+268 EVKTNIANNIK
-279 PELVK
+279 PELVR
-284 LADDITTIQNDIIA
+284 LAGDISTIQNDIIA
-298 INNYLE
+298 INNYLD

-331 VSDPGTIDGY
+331 VSDPGTIAGL
-341 TLKETL
+341 TLKESRG
-347 DGKTYIMFPYKDAK
+347 GKTYIMFPYKDAK
-361 CGADTL
+361 GGAEEL

-397 INLENSKEE
+397 INLENSLEQ
-406 APKNIAISAP
+406 APANIVISAP

-447 RTSAHPGFNN
+447 RTSAHQGFKNS
-457 PDKEGYRGSFAL
+457 YAL

-474 QKAKDGS
+474 QTAKDGS

-491 ALNLSVVDAAVQDA
+491 ALNLNVVNAAVQDA

-519 ACDARFTTDDTK
+519 TCDARFTTEFG
-531 KPLLGKLRLT
+531 KPLQGKLQLT

-564 GVTDAR
+564 GVTDAH
-570 GTEMT
+570 GNEIT
-575 GTKLTTLLTA
+575 GTKLTSLLTA

-590 PGVLNTI
+590 AGVLNTI

-641 TTYKVMFAKPLFD
+641 TTFKVMFVKTLFE
-654 EAEVV
+654 EAQVV
-659 IKHPPYAAGDNTT
+659 IEHTPYAAGNNTT

-713 DANGDYLHIK
+713 DANGAYLHIK

-747 MNNGMS
+747 MNNGLS
-753 ASVSGLTVTDVSAI
+753 ASVSGLTVTNVSAI

-775 PSLVTVEKEYELVMK
+775 PEAPNIVWHEYELEMK

-802 PIKFTMKYPKLH
+802 PIKFTMKYPDH
-814 TDLIKPNPAF
+814 HDLIKPNPAF
-824 FTGANGEPAKDDLN
+824 FTPYRADLT
-838 NAEAFRTQTY
+838 NADRLRADSY
-848 TLTAWADNES
+848 TLTAWANNNNGTNAKYNIIAAFNSPYSNTDGCALSFDLAN
-858 GKAKYTL
+858 KAKYASVDSL
-865 NPVFNTPHSDAEG
+865 RP
-878 CVMSFD
+878 
-884 LGNKAQ
+884 
-890 YGING
+890 
-895 AFAAY
+895 Y
-900 APDNTWRMNG
+900 APINDWRVNG
-910 PTYTMIV
+910 PTNYWMEV
-917 PAEAVT
+917 PAKAV
-923 RKAEHPYTLLLAVQY
+923 EHGHEHVYTLQLAVQN
-938 FGVKSL
+938 FGVTSL
-944 WYDPVEFKI
+944 WYNPVEFKV
-953 VFKSAIAHAE
+953 VFKSAIAHADLAFNKK
-963 PRFDKGDE
+963 P
-971 AYEIGYPS
+971 YEVGYPS
-979 QTLTLN
+979 QTLILN
-985 DANVTADDPSRSGF
+985 DANVSADDKSTSAAD
-999 NDINYFTKDGATAHA
+999 DINYFAKDGATAHT
-1014 RDSRIKATSVELEQ
+1014 RDARIKTTSVELVQ
-1028 MQYATLFKTIS
+1028 TQFASLFKTIS

-1050 EEVQQGIG
+1050 EQVEGGVG
-1058 SISGK
+1058 SITTDR
-1063 SIKFNFIVEDHFGN
+1063 IQFNFIVEDQYGN
-1077 VRKYPFYVKVKENN
+1077 VTKYPFYVKVKENNR

>member
-66 KADSELSEAIKNA
+66 KADSELNEAIKNA

-220 KALIDANQK
+220 KALIDANQQ

-254 DLETR
+254 ALETR

-279 PELVK
+279 PELVR
-284 LADDITTIQNDIIA
+284 LAGDISTIQNDIIA
-298 INNYLE
+298 INNYLD

-331 VSDPGTIDGY
+331 VSDPGTIAGL
-341 TLKETL
+341 TLKESRG
-347 DGKTYIMFPYKDAK
+347 GKTYIMFPYKDAK
-361 CGADTL
+361 GGAEEL

-397 INLENSKEE
+397 INLENSLEQ
-406 APKNIAISAP
+406 APANIVISAP

-447 RTSAHPGFNN
+447 RTAAHQGFKNS
-457 PDKEGYRGSFAL
+457 YAL

-474 QKAKDGS
+474 QTAKDGS

-491 ALNLSVVDAAVQDA
+491 ALNLNVVDASVQNA

-519 ACDARFTTDDTK
+519 SCNARFTTEFG
-531 KPLLGKLRLT
+531 KPLQGKLQLT

-564 GVTDAR
+564 AVTDAR
-570 GTEMT
+570 GNVVT
-575 GTKLTTLLTA
+575 GEDLTKLLNA
-585 IANAN
+585 ISAANA
-590 PGVLNTI
+590 GVLNTI

-612 PDNAGDHSFIGNVIT
+612 PDNAGDHSFIGNTIT

-641 TTYKVMFAKPLFD
+641 TTYKVMFVKTLFE
-654 EAEVV
+654 EAQVV
-659 IKHPPYAAGDNTT
+659 IEHTPYAAGNITT

-689 CITVAAS
+689 CIKVAAS

-706 IEVTAKP
+706 IEIKALEDSEHDYFAIENVKFYSNSTT
-713 DANGDYLHIK
+713 GD
-723 NIYFHTAST
+723 
-732 SGSGW
+732 GW
-737 VAEAPLKTIP
+737 VSETPLKTIAI
-747 MNNGMS
+747 GGGTS
-753 ASVSGLTVTDVSAI
+753 GSVSGLNPNDVAAI

-775 PSLVTVEKEYELVMK
+775 PNGIYVEKEYSLEMN
-790 SYDPNGNLVSKL
+790 SYDVNGNLISKL
-802 PIKFTMKYPKLH
+802 PIKFTMKYPNHHLA
-814 TDLIKPNPAF
+814 LIKPNPAF
-824 FTGANGEPAKDDLN
+824 FTPY
-838 NAEAFRTQTY
+838 NAELKDAAGLRAASY
-848 TLTAWADNES
+848 TLTAWANNNN
-858 GKAKYTL
+858 GTNAKY
-865 NPVFNTPHSDAEG
+865 NIIAAFNTPYSNTDG
-878 CVMSFD
+878 CALSFD
-884 LGNKAQ
+884 LANKGKYASDA
-890 YGING
+890 NLVP
-895 AFAAY
+895 Y
-900 APDNTWRMNG
+900 APVNSWRVNG
-910 PTYTMIV
+910 PTAYWMEV
-917 PAEAVT
+917 PAKAV
-923 RKAEHPYTLLLAVQY
+923 KFGAEHVYTLQLAVQN
-938 FGVKSL
+938 FGVESL
-944 WYDPVEFKI
+944 WYNPVEFKV
-953 VFKSAIAHAE
+953 VFKSAIAHADLAFNKE
-963 PRFDKGDE
+963 T
-971 AYEIGYPS
+971 YEVGYPS

-985 DANVTADDPSRSGF
+985 DANVSADDKSTSAAD
-999 NDINYFTKDGATAHA
+999 DINYFAKDGATAHT
-1014 RDSRIKATSVELEQ
+1014 RDARIKTTSVELVQ
-1028 MQYATLFKTIS
+1028 TQFASLFKTIS

-1050 EEVQQGIG
+1050 EQVEGGVG
-1058 SISGK
+1058 SITTDR
-1063 SIKFNFIVEDHFGN
+1063 IQFNFIVEDQYGN
-1077 VRKYPFYVKVKENN
+1077 VTKYPFYVKVKENN

>member
-66 KADSELSEAIKNA
+66 KADSELNEAIKNA

-220 KALIDANQK
+220 KALIDANQQ

-254 DLETR
+254 ALETR

-268 EVKTDIANNIK
+268 EVKTNIANNIK
-279 PELVK
+279 PELVR
-284 LADDITTIQNDIIA
+284 LAGDISTIQNDIIA
-298 INNYLE
+298 INNYLD

-331 VSDPGTIDGY
+331 VSDPGTIAGL
-341 TLKETL
+341 TLKESRG
-347 DGKTYIMFPYKDAK
+347 GKTYIMFPYKDAK
-361 CGADTL
+361 GGAEEL

-397 INLENSKEE
+397 INLENSLEQ
-406 APKNIAISAP
+406 APANIVISAP

-447 RTSAHPGFNN
+447 RTSAHQGFKNS
-457 PDKEGYRGSFAL
+457 YAL

-474 QKAKDGS
+474 QTAKDGS

-491 ALNLSVVDAAVQDA
+491 ALNLNVVNAAVQDA

-519 ACDARFTTDDTK
+519 TCDARFTTEFG
-531 KPLLGKLRLT
+531 KPLQGKLQLT

-564 GVTDAR
+564 GVTDAH
-570 GTEMT
+570 GNAIT
-575 GTKLTTLLTA
+575 GTKLTSLLTA

-590 PGVLNTI
+590 AGVLNTI

-641 TTYKVMFAKPLFD
+641 TTYKVMFVKTLFE
-654 EAEVV
+654 EAQVV
-659 IKHPPYAAGDNTT
+659 IEHTPYAAGNITT

-689 CITVAAS
+689 CIKVAAS

-706 IEVTAKP
+706 IEIKALEDSEHDYFSMINVKFYSNSTT
-713 DANGDYLHIK
+713 GD
-723 NIYFHTAST
+723 
-732 SGSGW
+732 GW
-737 VAEAPLKTIP
+737 VSEAPLKTIA
-747 MNNGMS
+747 MNSTTS
-753 ASVSGLTVTDVSAI
+753 ASVSGLTPNDVAAI
-767 KNMVIEYD
+767 KNMVIEYN
-775 PSLVTVEKEYELVMK
+775 PGNIYVEKEYSLEMN
-790 SYDPNGNLVSKL
+790 SYDVNGNLISKL
-802 PIKFTMKYPKLH
+802 PIKFTMKYPNHHLA
-814 TDLIKPNPAF
+814 LVKPNPAF
-824 FTGANGEPAKDDLN
+824 FTPYNADLKDAAGLR
-838 NAEAFRTQTY
+838 AASY
-848 TLTAWADNES
+848 TLTAWANNNN
-858 GKAKYTL
+858 GTNAKY
-865 NPVFNTPHSDAEG
+865 NIIAAFNSPYSNTDG
-878 CVMSFD
+878 CALSFD
-884 LGNKAQ
+884 LANKGKYASDA
-890 YGING
+890 NLVP
-895 AFAAY
+895 Y
-900 APDNTWRMNG
+900 APVNSWRVNG
-910 PTYTMIV
+910 PTAYWMEV
-917 PAEAVT
+917 PAKAV
-923 RKAEHPYTLLLAVQY
+923 KFGAEHVYTLQLAVQN
-938 FGVKSL
+938 FGVESL
-944 WYDPVEFKI
+944 WYNPVEFKV
-953 VFKSAIAHAE
+953 VFKSAIAHADLAFNKE
-963 PRFDKGDE
+963 T
-971 AYEIGYPS
+971 YEVGYPS
-979 QTLTLN
+979 QTLILN
-985 DANVTADDPSRSGF
+985 DANVSADDKSTSAAD
-999 NDINYFTKDGATAHA
+999 DINYFAKDGATAHT
-1014 RDSRIKATSVELEQ
+1014 RDARIKTTSVELVQ
-1028 MQYATLFKTIS
+1028 TQFASLFKTIS

-1050 EEVQQGIG
+1050 EQVEGGVG
-1058 SISGK
+1058 SITTDR
-1063 SIKFNFIVEDHFGN
+1063 IQFNFIVEDQYGN
-1077 VRKYPFYVKVKENN
+1077 VTKYPFYVKVKENN

>member
-220 KALIDANQK
+220 KALIDANQQ

-254 DLETR
+254 ALETR

-279 PELVK
+279 PELVR
-284 LADDITTIQNDIIA
+284 LAGDITTIQNDIIA
-298 INNYLE
+298 INNYLD

-314 TGLILQDAQLE
+314 TGLILQDTQLE

-331 VSDPGTIDGY
+331 VSDPGTIAGL
-341 TLKETL
+341 TLKETR

-361 CGADTL
+361 GGAETL

-381 YYTINPTDVN
+381 YYTINPTNVN

-397 INLENSKEE
+397 INLENSLEE
-406 APKNIAISAP
+406 APQNIAISAP

-447 RTSAHPGFNN
+447 RTSAHQGFKNS
-457 PDKEGYRGSFAL
+457 YAL

-474 QKAKDGS
+474 QTAKDGS

-491 ALNLSVVDAAVQDA
+491 ALNLNVVNAAVQDA

-519 ACDARFTTDDTK
+519 TCDARFTTDFG
-531 KPLLGKLRLT
+531 KPLQGKLQLK

-570 GTEMT
+570 GNAIT
-575 GTKLTTLLTA
+575 GTKLTSLLTA

-590 PGVLNTI
+590 AGVLNTI

-641 TTYKVMFAKPLFD
+641 TTYKVMFVKTLFE
-654 EAEVV
+654 EAQVV
-659 IKHPPYAAGDNTT
+659 IEHTPYAAGNITT

-689 CITVAAS
+689 CITVPAS
-696 NTLWKNNTAK
+696 NALWKNNTAK

-713 DANGDYLHIK
+713 DANGAYLHIK

-775 PSLVTVEKEYELVMK
+775 PEAPNIVWHEYELEMK
-790 SYDPNGNLVSKL
+790 SYDPNGNLISKL
-802 PIKFTMKYPKLH
+802 PIKFTMKYPDH
-814 TDLIKPNPAF
+814 HALIKPNPAF
-824 FTGANGEPAKDDLN
+824 FTPY
-838 NAEAFRTQTY
+838 NAELKDAAGLRAASY
-848 TLTAWADNES
+848 TLTAWANNNNGTNAKYNIIAAFNTPYSNTDGCALSFDLAN
-858 GKAKYTL
+858 KAKYI
-865 NPVFNTPHSDAEG
+865 SDANL
-878 CVMSFD
+878 VP
-884 LGNKAQ
+884 
-890 YGING
+890 
-895 AFAAY
+895 Y
-900 APDNTWRMNG
+900 APVNAWRVNG
-910 PTYTMIV
+910 PTAYWMEV
-917 PAEAVT
+917 PAKAV
-923 RKAEHPYTLLLAVQY
+923 KFGAEHVYTLQLAVQN
-938 FGVKSL
+938 FGVASL
-944 WYDPVEFKI
+944 WYNPVEFKV
-953 VFKSAIAHAE
+953 VFKSAIAHA
-963 PRFDKGDE
+963 DL
-971 AYEIGYPS
+971 AYNKETYEVGYPS
-979 QTLTLN
+979 QTLILN
-985 DANVTADDPSRSGF
+985 DANVSADDKSTSAAD
-999 NDINYFTKDGATAHA
+999 DINYFAKDGTTAHT
-1014 RDSRIKATSVELEQ
+1014 RDARIKTTSVELVQ
-1028 MQYATLFKTIS
+1028 TQFASLFKTIS
-1039 CTNDEIKIVTN
+1039 CTNDGIKIVTN
-1050 EEVQQGIG
+1050 EQVEGGVG
-1058 SISGK
+1058 SITTDR
-1063 SIKFNFIVEDHFGN
+1063 IQFNFVVEDQYGN